1 MPKQKSKEREKK
13 ERSMARIKFKRIAA
27 IAMSAVLAVTSA
39 PNLSLDFSAIASADE
54 LSDFGT
60 KTKAT
65 VSCDGY
71 LSDNSGAEALTGDFE
86 VEYTFTNK
94 SADTSLKWNNYVVVV
109 ADAANVENRIV
120 TRPDWWGCCNGTWS
134 CETRDEKD
142 KTISVPERSNLG
154 DTIIHWDSYAA
165 TMADASVTINIKR
178 EGQTITV
185 SNKFVG
191 NSNSVVNGYVAK
203 YKMEKDCLPD
213 TLSMY
218 LSGEKCTLSDI
229 KVVDKTNRD
238 SGSDTDTETKAFG
251 SNTIDKFSIDEGFL
265 SNTGNETISG
275 NFDVQYTFTNK
286 TKSTAE
292 NWYSFIIE
300 IFDSKGGITD
310 RADRWGWFYGAHG
323 EGTDKDG
330 SSHTWEGIVSDW
342 EDFKETMKDANV
354 VVDVSRRDKVV
365 TISYTI
371 TDNADN
377 AKVYKLKDT
386 VTFGTLEDSV
396 SMHITGAYVDL
407 SNIKLVDKT
416 DSGANDDSDTDTETK
431 AFGENTASDLS
442 IVAFCSA
449 NTGNETISG
458 DFDIQYTFTNKT
470 TGSKNWDNF
479 IIEIFDSKGGV
490 RDRADNWGWLTGDYA
505 ADGSEHTWDDINFD
519 WPTFNAS
526 MKNAN
531 VVVDVSRRGEVVT
544 ISYTITDNTD
554 TSKVYKLKDTVK
566 FATLEDTVTMHLTG
580 ENVDLSNIKLVDK
593 TDRDDDTPT
602 TPQEISASDVTAK
615 YDEYFSESNQK
626 KHVTVHDPSVVIGYT
641 DGKYTGDRS
650 QRVYGKDNGSR
661 QKVYFIFGSHR
672 AFAWST
678 DMQNWTTFTNNINDD
693 TKCQALFK
701 SAFDW
706 ATKGDSSYGWSG
718 NLWAPDVI
726 WNEQMNKW
734 CMYMSIN
741 GKSWNSS
748 IVLLTSDS
756 LNGDWENQGTVVYS
770 GFTKSGVHAYT
781 DTDFA
786 SVVGSDNADAALV
799 RFKSSD
805 TTWNS
810 RYGAHAIDPCVT
822 YDSDGNLWMSYGSWS
837 GGIWIFKLDP
847 KTGLRDTATKYD
859 YKENETD
866 PYMGYKLAGGVS
878 RSGEAS
884 YIEKIGDKY
893 YLFLSYG
900 GLTAKGGYNM
910 RVFSSDAITG
920 PYKDVAG
927 NDARYGTETSVINK
941 NAGGDGYG
949 NTATGERLMSYY
961 NWHYLD
967 KGRVA
972 QGHNSAVVDTDGKT
986 YLVYHTRFNDGSDG
1000 HEVRVHQL
1008 FTAGNG
1014 GLVATPFEYS
1024 GETLSNTAY
1033 AVKEVAGEYTVI
1045 YHEPSVNT
1053 TALQCCEEKSVKLNK
1068 DGSVSGDYTGKWE
1081 QESDKP
1087 YVTLTIDNVKY
1098 QGVFIKQKVE
1108 GTNCETM
1115 CFTLVGSNNITIWGT
1130 KGYTNEQKVIK
1141 DAGDLSLTVPEQLN
1155 TDLELPVSG
1164 NEGSTIKWES
1174 SDETALSNT
1183 GEIQAVAK
1191 DTTVTLTAT
1200 IKNGLYYTKKE
1211 YTTTIKAN
1219 ATSDIDSGLEANY
1232 TFENGLRNEVNT
1244 EQVGEAKTLES
1255 GTKPTVEYSSDRAGN
1270 VLNQYFGYEA
1280 AATTSYAEFTNPLK
1294 GKTLNG
1300 ATVSMWVNRQNDD
1313 AWDAL
1318 WSFFDTD
1325 NSDGADGRLFF
1336 TPNTYLGYNGTVG
1349 GTWQWFDCNKAEKP
1363 VNNIP
1368 VNSWHYVTVSVGKAN
1383 FGIYVDGKLVV
1394 NKTKYTL
1401 FDSNDSYAS
1410 LASNMLKMI
1419 ASADKFYLGY
1429 GSFWGSSPAY
1439 MDNVKIYSRALSA
1452 ADIGTLYKAEKADT
1466 AAAKNAEEQKEQ
1478 ALADA
1483 SILYKSFNN
1492 DADAAAAGGLSANAA
1507 DNLTLASDG
1516 AAEHTTYLQFAPG
1529 NINSRSAYLDFGS
1542 LTVPDNYVVEFDSKL
1557 TAGNNQE
1564 TQLALAVSEYSKKND
1579 ILASDSYLWSL
1590 NALKTTEWTIS
1601 GGSTAK
1607 TTDTASVDIATDT
1620 WVHVKTVINKTKNT
1634 MVLTITDEAGKEL
1647 VSKKFEMDSI
1657 ADIKG
1662 LFVLSGRYNG
1672 VTALDNVRV
1681 YVPTGKYTVKL
1692 DPNYTTD
1699 TMTATSQEYAVGE
1712 TGKLPKNTFTRENYD
1727 FLGWSTTPGG
1737 AVEYKDEQE
1746 IKDLAQDA
1754 GVAILYAVWKE
1765 YSYTIIY
1772 NPSGTD
1778 GEEMTQIVKLGQ
1790 KFNLYEN
1797 PYTRAVY
1804 TFEGWLDKTNGDKI
1818 YSNGQT
1824 ISTDLA
1830 AKGETITL
1838 YAVWKSSSSSSSSG
1852 GSSTTPT
1859 ATPTV
1864 KPTATAA
1871 PTTEPT
1877 TAPSSEPV
1885 KPTAEP
1891 TVAPTAEPTTAPTTE
1906 PTVEPTTKPTT
1917 APTVKPTTKPTL
1929 KNASITVKKGK
1940 KKVSTVTVK
1949 KKKTVTITVSA
1960 NSGAKVYFN
1969 KLSKANAK
1977 KVKVTLKN
1985 KKLTIKGLKKGTVK
1999 VKLLAKKTS
2008 KYKAASKTI
2017 KIKVK

>member
-13 ERSMARIKFKRIAA
+13 ERSMAKFKFKKIAA

-39 PNLSLDFSAIASADE
+39 PNLSLDFTATA
-54 LSDFGT
+54 
-60 KTKAT
+60 KA
-65 VSCDGY
+65 
-71 LSDNSGAEALTGDFE
+71 AESST
-86 VEYTFTNK
+86 
-94 SADTSLKWNNYVVVV
+94 
-109 ADAANVENRIV
+109 
-120 TRPDWWGCCNGTWS
+120 
-134 CETRDEKD
+134 
-142 KTISVPERSNLG
+142 
-154 DTIIHWDSYAA
+154 
-165 TMADASVTINIKR
+165 
-178 EGQTITV
+178 
-185 SNKFVG
+185 
-191 NSNSVVNGYVAK
+191 
-203 YKMEKDCLPD
+203 
-213 TLSMY
+213 
-218 LSGEKCTLSDI
+218 
-229 KVVDKTNRD
+229 
-238 SGSDTDTETKAFG
+238 FG
-251 SNTIDKFSIDEGFL
+251 SNTVSELSIDAGF
-265 SNTGNETISG
+265 SANTGDETISG

-286 TKSTAE
+286 TKGSD
-292 NWYSFIIE
+292 NWNNFIIE
-300 IFDSKGGITD
+300 VFDSNGGITD
-310 RADRWGWFYGAHG
+310 RADNYGWFYGTHLS
-323 EGTDKDG
+323 DG
-330 SSHTWEGIVSDW
+330 SEHTWGDTDFTW
-342 EDFKETMKDANV
+342 EEFKESMKDASV
-354 VVDVSRRDKVV
+354 SVDVSRRDKIV

-371 TDNADN
+371 TDNADLS
-377 AKVYKLKDT
+377 KVYSMKDT
-386 VTFGTLEDSV
+386 VTFTSLDDSV
-396 SMHITGAYVDL
+396 SMHITGEQVDL
-407 SNIKLVDKT
+407 SDIKLVDKT
-416 DSGANDDSDTDTETK
+416 DESSGSGTGSETK
-431 AFGENTASDLS
+431 AFGENTADKLS
-442 IVAFCSA
+442 VEAGFSA
-449 NTGNETISG
+449 NSGNETISG
-458 DFDIQYTFTNKT
+458 DFDVQYTFTNKT
-470 TGSKNWDNF
+470 KSTESNWFNF
-479 IIEIFDSKGGV
+479 IIEVFDSNGGIT
-490 RDRADNWGWLTGDYA
+490 DRADNYGWFYGTHLS
-505 ADGSEHTWDDINFD
+505 DGSEHTWGDTDFT
-519 WPTFNAS
+519 WEEFKES
-526 MKNAN
+526 MKDAS
-531 VVVDVSRRGEVVT
+531 VSVDVSRRDKIVT
-544 ISYTITDNTD
+544 ISYTITDNTNS
-554 TSKVYKLKDTVK
+554 SKVYKMKDTVT
-566 FATLEDTVTMHLTG
+566 FGELNDSVSMHLTG
-580 ENVDLSNIKLVDK
+580 EQVDLSNIKLVDK

-602 TPQEISASDVTAK
+602 TPQEISASDVTTK
-615 YDEYFSESNQK
+615 YNEYFSESNK
-626 KHVTVHDPSVVIGYT
+626 KSHVSVHDPSVVIGYT

-706 ATKGDSSYGWSG
+706 AAKGDSSYGWSG

-822 YDSDGNLWMSYGSWS
+822 YDSDGNLWVSYGSWS

-949 NTATGERLMSYY
+949 NTVTGERLMSYY

-986 YLVYHTRFNDGSDG
+986 YLVYHTRFNDGSEG

-1363 VNNIP
+1363 VNNIH

-1492 DADAAAAGGLSANAA
+1492 DVDAAAAGGLSANAA

-1516 AAEHTTYLQFAPG
+1516 AAEHKRYLQFAPG

-1620 WVHVKTVINKTKNT
+1620 WVHIKTVINKTKNT

-1871 PTTEPT
+1871 PTT
-1877 TAPSSEPV
+1877 APSSEPV

-1891 TVAPTAEPTTAPTTE
+1891 TVAPTAEPTTVPTTE

>member
-13 ERSMARIKFKRIAA
+13 ERSMAKFKFKKIAA

-39 PNLSLDFSAIASADE
+39 PNLSLDFTATA
-54 LSDFGT
+54 
-60 KTKAT
+60 KA
-65 VSCDGY
+65 
-71 LSDNSGAEALTGDFE
+71 AESST
-86 VEYTFTNK
+86 
-94 SADTSLKWNNYVVVV
+94 
-109 ADAANVENRIV
+109 
-120 TRPDWWGCCNGTWS
+120 
-134 CETRDEKD
+134 
-142 KTISVPERSNLG
+142 
-154 DTIIHWDSYAA
+154 
-165 TMADASVTINIKR
+165 
-178 EGQTITV
+178 
-185 SNKFVG
+185 
-191 NSNSVVNGYVAK
+191 
-203 YKMEKDCLPD
+203 
-213 TLSMY
+213 
-218 LSGEKCTLSDI
+218 
-229 KVVDKTNRD
+229 
-238 SGSDTDTETKAFG
+238 FG
-251 SNTIDKFSIDEGFL
+251 SNTVSELSIDAGF
-265 SNTGNETISG
+265 SANTGDETISG

-286 TKSTAE
+286 TKGSD
-292 NWYSFIIE
+292 NWNNFIIE
-300 IFDSKGGITD
+300 VFDSNGGITD
-310 RADRWGWFYGAHG
+310 RADNYGWFYGTHLS
-323 EGTDKDG
+323 DG
-330 SSHTWEGIVSDW
+330 SEHTWGDTDFTW
-342 EDFKETMKDANV
+342 EEFKESMKDASV
-354 VVDVSRRDKVV
+354 VVDVSRRDKIV

-371 TDNADN
+371 TDNADLS
-377 AKVYKLKDT
+377 KVYSMKDT
-386 VTFGTLEDSV
+386 VTFTSLDDSV
-396 SMHITGAYVDL
+396 SMHITGEQVDL
-407 SNIKLVDKT
+407 SDIKLVDKT
-416 DSGANDDSDTDTETK
+416 DESSGSGTGSETK
-431 AFGENTASDLS
+431 AFGENTADKLS
-442 IVAFCSA
+442 VEAGFSA
-449 NTGNETISG
+449 NSGNETISG
-458 DFDIQYTFTNKT
+458 DFDVQYTFTNKT
-470 TGSKNWDNF
+470 KSTESNWFNF
-479 IIEIFDSKGGV
+479 IIEVFDSNGGIT
-490 RDRADNWGWLTGDYA
+490 DRADNYGWFYGTHLS
-505 ADGSEHTWDDINFD
+505 DGSEHTWGDTDFT
-519 WPTFNAS
+519 WEEFKES
-526 MKNAN
+526 MKDAS
-531 VVVDVSRRGEVVT
+531 VVVDVSRRDKIVT
-544 ISYTITDNTD
+544 ISYTITDNTNS
-554 TSKVYKLKDTVK
+554 SKVYKMKDTVT
-566 FATLEDTVTMHLTG
+566 FGELNDSVSMHLTG
-580 ENVDLSNIKLVDK
+580 EQVDLSNIKLVDK

-602 TPQEISASDVTAK
+602 TPQEISASDVTTK
-615 YDEYFSESNQK
+615 YNEYFSESNK
-626 KHVTVHDPSVVIGYT
+626 KSHVSVHDPSVVIGYT

-706 ATKGDSSYGWSG
+706 AAKGDSSYGWSG

-986 YLVYHTRFNDGSDG
+986 YLVYHTRFNDGSEG

-1363 VNNIP
+1363 VNNIH

-1492 DADAAAAGGLSANAA
+1492 DVDAAAAGGLSANAA

-1516 AAEHTTYLQFAPG
+1516 AAEHKRYLQFAPG

-1620 WVHVKTVINKTKNT
+1620 WVHIKTVINKTKNT

-1891 TVAPTAEPTTAPTTE
+1891 TAEPTVAPTAEPTTVPTTE

>member
-1 MPKQKSKEREKK
+1 
-13 ERSMARIKFKRIAA
+13 MARIKFKRIAA

-39 PNLSLDFSAIASADE
+39 PNLSLDFTTSAKAAE
-54 LSDFGT
+54 TGT
-60 KTKAT
+60 
-65 VSCDGY
+65 
-71 LSDNSGAEALTGDFE
+71 
-86 VEYTFTNK
+86 
-94 SADTSLKWNNYVVVV
+94 
-109 ADAANVENRIV
+109 
-120 TRPDWWGCCNGTWS
+120 
-134 CETRDEKD
+134 
-142 KTISVPERSNLG
+142 
-154 DTIIHWDSYAA
+154 
-165 TMADASVTINIKR
+165 
-178 EGQTITV
+178 
-185 SNKFVG
+185 
-191 NSNSVVNGYVAK
+191 
-203 YKMEKDCLPD
+203 
-213 TLSMY
+213 
-218 LSGEKCTLSDI
+218 
-229 KVVDKTNRD
+229 
-238 SGSDTDTETKAFG
+238 FG
-251 SNTIDKFSIDEGFL
+251 SNTVKDLSITTGFSAN
-265 SNTGNETISG
+265 SGNETISG
-275 NFDVQYTFTNK
+275 DFDVQYTFTNK
-286 TKSTAE
+286 TKSTE
-292 NWYSFIIE
+292 QNYFNFIIE
-300 IFDSKGGITD
+300 IFDSNGGITD
-310 RADRWGWFYGAHG
+310 RADHFGWFYGEHG
-323 EGTDKDG
+323 EGKDETTGKDKDG
-330 SSHTWEGIVSDW
+330 SSHTWEDIAIDW
-342 EDFKETMKDANV
+342 EAFKESMKDADV

-371 TDNADN
+371 TDNKDKT
-377 AKVYKLKDT
+377 KVYKMKDT

-396 SMHITGAYVDL
+396 SMHITGENVDL
-407 SNIKLVDKT
+407 SNIKLEDKT
-416 DSGANDDSDTDTETK
+416 NSGANDGSDTDTETK
-431 AFGENTASDLS
+431 AFGENTADSVN
-442 IVAFCSA
+442 IVGGYGSA
-449 NTGNETISG
+449 NSG
-458 DFDIQYTFTNKT
+458 DESITGDFEVEYSFTNKT
-470 TGSKNWDNF
+470 NNASEAWFNYG
-479 IIEIFDSKGGV
+479 IEIFSNGNYIST
-490 RDRADNWGWLTGDYA
+490 RADNFGWFAGNWNG
-505 ADGSEHTWDDINFD
+505 DGSSMTWGDGLASWDDFKN
-519 WPTFNAS
+519 S
-526 MKNAN
+526 MKNAS
-531 VVVDVSRRGEVVT
+531 VKVT
-544 ISYTITDNTD
+544 IKREDQKVTVINNIVDNNDSSKTYKFTATCEMKNLPNTI
-554 TSKVYKLKDTVK
+554 S
-566 FATLEDTVTMHLTG
+566 MHLTG
-580 ENVDLSNIKLVDK
+580 EQVSLSNIKLVDK

-615 YDEYFSESNQK
+615 YNEYFSESNK
-626 KHVTVHDPSVVIGYT
+626 KSHVSVHDPSVVIGYT
-641 DGKYTGDRS
+641 DGKYTGSSS
-650 QRVYGKDNGSR
+650 QTVYGTDNTEKTR

-693 TKCQALFK
+693 TKCQDLFK

-706 ATKGDSSYGWSG
+706 AAKGDSSYGWSG

-786 SVVGSDNADAALV
+786 SVVGLDNADAALV

-805 TTWNS
+805 TTWND

-837 GGIWIFKLDP
+837 GGIWMFKLDP
-847 KTGLRDTATKYD
+847 KTGLRDAATKYD

-866 PYMGYKLAGGVS
+866 PYMGHKLAGGAS
-878 RSGEAS
+878 KSGEAS

-927 NDARYGTETSVINK
+927 NDARNGINK
-941 NAGGDGYG
+941 NAGGDAYG
-949 NTATGERLMSYY
+949 NTTTGERLMSYY

-986 YLVYHTRFNDGSDG
+986 YLVYHTRFNDGSEG

-1008 FTAGNG
+1008 FKAGNG

-1068 DGSVSGDYTGKWE
+1068 DGSVSGDYTGTWE

-1516 AAEHTTYLQFAPG
+1516 AAEHKRYLQFAPG

-1620 WVHVKTVINKTKNT
+1620 WVHIKTVINKTKNT

>member
-13 ERSMARIKFKRIAA
+13 ERSMAKFKFKKIAA

-39 PNLSLDFSAIASADE
+39 PNLSLDFTATA
-54 LSDFGT
+54 
-60 KTKAT
+60 KA
-65 VSCDGY
+65 
-71 LSDNSGAEALTGDFE
+71 AESST
-86 VEYTFTNK
+86 
-94 SADTSLKWNNYVVVV
+94 
-109 ADAANVENRIV
+109 
-120 TRPDWWGCCNGTWS
+120 
-134 CETRDEKD
+134 
-142 KTISVPERSNLG
+142 
-154 DTIIHWDSYAA
+154 
-165 TMADASVTINIKR
+165 
-178 EGQTITV
+178 
-185 SNKFVG
+185 
-191 NSNSVVNGYVAK
+191 
-203 YKMEKDCLPD
+203 
-213 TLSMY
+213 
-218 LSGEKCTLSDI
+218 
-229 KVVDKTNRD
+229 
-238 SGSDTDTETKAFG
+238 FG
-251 SNTIDKFSIDEGFL
+251 SNTVSELSIDAGF
-265 SNTGNETISG
+265 SANTGDETISG

-286 TKSTAE
+286 TKGSD
-292 NWYSFIIE
+292 NWNNFIIE
-300 IFDSKGGITD
+300 VFDSNGGITD
-310 RADRWGWFYGAHG
+310 RADNYGWFYGAH
-323 EGTDKDG
+323 ENDS
-330 SSHTWEGIVSDW
+330 SSHAWGTLDFTWEEFNKS
-342 EDFKETMKDANV
+342 MKDASV
-354 VVDVSRRDKVV
+354 SVDVSRRDKIV

-371 TDNADN
+371 TDNADLS
-377 AKVYKLKDT
+377 KVYNMKDT
-386 VTFGTLEDSV
+386 VTFTSLDDSV
-396 SMHITGAYVDL
+396 SMHITGEKVDL
-407 SNIKLVDKT
+407 SDIKLVDKT
-416 DSGANDDSDTDTETK
+416 DESSGSGTGSETK
-431 AFGENTASDLS
+431 AFGENTADKLS
-442 IVAFCSA
+442 VEAGFSA
-449 NTGNETISG
+449 NSGNETISG
-458 DFDIQYTFTNKT
+458 DFDVQYTFTNKT
-470 TGSKNWDNF
+470 KSTESNWFNF
-479 IIEIFDSKGGV
+479 IIEVFDSNGGIT
-490 RDRADNWGWLTGDYA
+490 DRADNYGWFYGTHLS
-505 ADGSEHTWDDINFD
+505 DGSEHTWGDTDFT
-519 WPTFNAS
+519 WEEFKES
-526 MKNAN
+526 MKDAS
-531 VVVDVSRRGEVVT
+531 VVVDVSRRDKIVT
-544 ISYTITDNTD
+544 ISYTITDNTNS
-554 TSKVYKLKDTVK
+554 SKVYKMKDTVT
-566 FATLEDTVTMHLTG
+566 FGELNDSVSMHLTG
-580 ENVDLSNIKLVDK
+580 EQVDLSNIKLVDK

-706 ATKGDSSYGWSG
+706 AAKGDSSYGWSG

-884 YIEKIGDKY
+884 YIEKIGNKY

-910 RVFSSDAITG
+910 RVFSSDAIMG

-986 YLVYHTRFNDGSDG
+986 YLVYHTRFNDGSEG

-1008 FTAGNG
+1008 FTVGNG

-1024 GETLSNTAY
+1024 GETLSDTAY
-1033 AVKEVAGEYTVI
+1033 SVKEVAGEYTVI

-1108 GTNCETM
+1108 GKNCETM

-1516 AAEHTTYLQFAPG
+1516 AAEHKRYLQFAPG

-1620 WVHVKTVINKTKNT
+1620 WVHIKTVINKTKNT

-1859 ATPTV
+1859 ATPT
-1864 KPTATAA
+1864 ATAA

-1929 KNASITVKKGK
+1929 KSASITVKKGK

>member
-13 ERSMARIKFKRIAA
+13 ERSMAKFKFKKIAA

-39 PNLSLDFSAIASADE
+39 PNLSLDFTATA
-54 LSDFGT
+54 
-60 KTKAT
+60 KA
-65 VSCDGY
+65 
-71 LSDNSGAEALTGDFE
+71 AESST
-86 VEYTFTNK
+86 
-94 SADTSLKWNNYVVVV
+94 
-109 ADAANVENRIV
+109 
-120 TRPDWWGCCNGTWS
+120 
-134 CETRDEKD
+134 
-142 KTISVPERSNLG
+142 
-154 DTIIHWDSYAA
+154 
-165 TMADASVTINIKR
+165 
-178 EGQTITV
+178 
-185 SNKFVG
+185 
-191 NSNSVVNGYVAK
+191 
-203 YKMEKDCLPD
+203 
-213 TLSMY
+213 
-218 LSGEKCTLSDI
+218 
-229 KVVDKTNRD
+229 
-238 SGSDTDTETKAFG
+238 FG
-251 SNTIDKFSIDEGFL
+251 SNTVSELSIDAGF
-265 SNTGNETISG
+265 SANTGDETISG

-286 TKSTAE
+286 TKGSD
-292 NWYSFIIE
+292 NWNNFIIE
-300 IFDSKGGITD
+300 VFDSNGGITD
-310 RADRWGWFYGAHG
+310 RADNYGWFYGTHLS
-323 EGTDKDG
+323 DG
-330 SSHTWEGIVSDW
+330 SEHTWGDTDFTW
-342 EDFKETMKDANV
+342 EEFKESMKDASV
-354 VVDVSRRDKVV
+354 VVDVSRRDK
-365 TISYTI
+365 I
-371 TDNADN
+371 
-377 AKVYKLKDT
+377 
-386 VTFGTLEDSV
+386 
-396 SMHITGAYVDL
+396 
-407 SNIKLVDKT
+407 
-416 DSGANDDSDTDTETK
+416 
-431 AFGENTASDLS
+431 
-442 IVAFCSA
+442 
-449 NTGNETISG
+449 
-458 DFDIQYTFTNKT
+458 
-470 TGSKNWDNF
+470 
-479 IIEIFDSKGGV
+479 
-490 RDRADNWGWLTGDYA
+490 
-505 ADGSEHTWDDINFD
+505 
-519 WPTFNAS
+519 
-526 MKNAN
+526 
-531 VVVDVSRRGEVVT
+531 VT
-544 ISYTITDNTD
+544 ISYTITDNTNS
-554 TSKVYKLKDTVK
+554 SKVYKMKDTVT
-566 FATLEDTVTMHLTG
+566 FGELNDSVSMHLTG
-580 ENVDLSNIKLVDK
+580 EQVDLSDIKLKLVDKTDESSGSGTGSETKAFGENTADKLSVEAGFSANSGNETISGDFDVQYTFTNKTKSTESNWFNFIIEVFDSNGGITDRADNYGWFYGTHLSDGSEHTWGDTDFTWEEFKESMKDASVVVDVSRRDKIVTISYTITDNTNSSKVYKMKDTVTFGELNDSVSMHLTGEQVDLSNIKLVDK

-706 ATKGDSSYGWSG
+706 AAKGDSSYGWSG

-986 YLVYHTRFNDGSDG
+986 YLVYHTRFNDGSEG

-1439 MDNVKIYSRALSA
+1439 MDNVKIYSRPLSA

-1478 ALADA
+1478 ELADA

-1516 AAEHTTYLQFAPG
+1516 AAEHKRYLQFAPG

-1620 WVHVKTVINKTKNT
+1620 WVHIKTVINKTKNT

-1871 PTTEPT
+1871 PTKAPTTEP
-1877 TAPSSEPV
+1877 V
-1885 KPTAEP
+1885 NPTAEP
-1891 TVAPTAEPTTAPTTE
+1891 TVAPTAEPTTAPTAEPTTAPTTE

-1929 KNASITVKKGK
+1929 KRASITVKKGK

>member
-13 ERSMARIKFKRIAA
+13 ERSMAKFKFKKIAA

-39 PNLSLDFSAIASADE
+39 PNLSLDFTATA
-54 LSDFGT
+54 
-60 KTKAT
+60 KA
-65 VSCDGY
+65 
-71 LSDNSGAEALTGDFE
+71 AESST
-86 VEYTFTNK
+86 
-94 SADTSLKWNNYVVVV
+94 
-109 ADAANVENRIV
+109 
-120 TRPDWWGCCNGTWS
+120 
-134 CETRDEKD
+134 
-142 KTISVPERSNLG
+142 
-154 DTIIHWDSYAA
+154 
-165 TMADASVTINIKR
+165 
-178 EGQTITV
+178 
-185 SNKFVG
+185 
-191 NSNSVVNGYVAK
+191 
-203 YKMEKDCLPD
+203 
-213 TLSMY
+213 
-218 LSGEKCTLSDI
+218 
-229 KVVDKTNRD
+229 
-238 SGSDTDTETKAFG
+238 FG
-251 SNTIDKFSIDEGFL
+251 SNTVSELSIDAGF
-265 SNTGNETISG
+265 SANTGDETISG

-286 TKSTAE
+286 TKGSD
-292 NWYSFIIE
+292 NWNNFIIE
-300 IFDSKGGITD
+300 VFDSNGGITD
-310 RADRWGWFYGAHG
+310 RADNYGWFYGTHLS
-323 EGTDKDG
+323 DG
-330 SSHTWEGIVSDW
+330 SEHTWGDTDFTW
-342 EDFKETMKDANV
+342 EEFKESMKDASV
-354 VVDVSRRDKVV
+354 VVDVSRRDK
-365 TISYTI
+365 I
-371 TDNADN
+371 
-377 AKVYKLKDT
+377 
-386 VTFGTLEDSV
+386 
-396 SMHITGAYVDL
+396 
-407 SNIKLVDKT
+407 
-416 DSGANDDSDTDTETK
+416 
-431 AFGENTASDLS
+431 
-442 IVAFCSA
+442 
-449 NTGNETISG
+449 
-458 DFDIQYTFTNKT
+458 
-470 TGSKNWDNF
+470 
-479 IIEIFDSKGGV
+479 
-490 RDRADNWGWLTGDYA
+490 
-505 ADGSEHTWDDINFD
+505 
-519 WPTFNAS
+519 
-526 MKNAN
+526 
-531 VVVDVSRRGEVVT
+531 VT
-544 ISYTITDNTD
+544 ISYTITDNTNS
-554 TSKVYKLKDTVK
+554 SKVYKMKDTVT
-566 FATLEDTVTMHLTG
+566 FGELNDSVSMHLTG
-580 ENVDLSNIKLVDK
+580 EQVDLSDIKLKLVDKTDESSGSGTGSETKAFGENTADKLSVEAGFSANSGNETISGDFDVQYTFTNKTKSTESNWFNFIIEVFDSNGGITDRADNYGWFYGTHLSDGSEHTWGDTDFTWEEFKESMKDASVVVDVSRRDKIVTISYTITDNTNSSKVYKMKDTVTFGELNDSVSMHLTGEQVDLSNIKLVDK

-602 TPQEISASDVTAK
+602 TPQEISASDVTTK
-615 YDEYFSESNQK
+615 YNEYFSESNK
-626 KHVTVHDPSVVIGYT
+626 KSHVSVHDPSVVIGYT
-641 DGKYTGDRS
+641 DSKYTGSSS
-650 QRVYGKDNGSR
+650 QKVYGTDNGSR

-706 ATKGDSSYGWSG
+706 AAKGDSSYGWSG

-986 YLVYHTRFNDGSDG
+986 YLVYHTRFNDGSEG

-1336 TPNTYLGYNGTVG
+1336 TPNTYFGYNGTVG

-1492 DADAAAAGGLSANAA
+1492 DADAAAAGGLSATAA

-1516 AAEHTTYLQFAPG
+1516 AAEHKRYLQFAPG

-1620 WVHVKTVINKTKNT
+1620 WVHIKTVINKTKNT

-1891 TVAPTAEPTTAPTTE
+1891 TVAPTAEPTTVPTTE

-2008 KYKAASKTI
+2008 KYKAASMTI

>member
-60 KTKAT
+60 KTKPT
-65 VSCDGY
+65 VDCSTGGQI
-71 LSDNSGAEALTGDFE
+71 DNSGAETLTGDFE

-94 SADTSLKWNNYVVVV
+94 SADTSSNWNNYLVVV
-109 ADAANVENRIV
+109 ADGNNRIV
-120 TRPDWWGCCNGTWS
+120 TRPDWWGWCEGTWS
-134 CETRDEKD
+134 CETKD
-142 KTISVPERSNLG
+142 VDGTTSRPERSNLG
-154 DTIIHWDSYAA
+154 DTVIDWDSYAA

-218 LSGEKCTLSDI
+218 LSGEKCTLS
-229 KVVDKTNRD
+229 K
-238 SGSDTDTETKAFG
+238 
-251 SNTIDKFSIDEGFL
+251 
-265 SNTGNETISG
+265 
-275 NFDVQYTFTNK
+275 
-286 TKSTAE
+286 
-292 NWYSFIIE
+292 
-300 IFDSKGGITD
+300 
-310 RADRWGWFYGAHG
+310 
-323 EGTDKDG
+323 
-330 SSHTWEGIVSDW
+330 
-342 EDFKETMKDANV
+342 
-354 VVDVSRRDKVV
+354 
-365 TISYTI
+365 
-371 TDNADN
+371 
-377 AKVYKLKDT
+377 
-386 VTFGTLEDSV
+386 
-396 SMHITGAYVDL
+396 
-407 SNIKLVDKT
+407 
-416 DSGANDDSDTDTETK
+416 
-431 AFGENTASDLS
+431 
-442 IVAFCSA
+442 
-449 NTGNETISG
+449 
-458 DFDIQYTFTNKT
+458 
-470 TGSKNWDNF
+470 
-479 IIEIFDSKGGV
+479 
-490 RDRADNWGWLTGDYA
+490 
-505 ADGSEHTWDDINFD
+505 
-519 WPTFNAS
+519 
-526 MKNAN
+526 
-531 VVVDVSRRGEVVT
+531 
-544 ISYTITDNTD
+544 
-554 TSKVYKLKDTVK
+554 
-566 FATLEDTVTMHLTG
+566 
-580 ENVDLSNIKLVDK
+580 IKLVDK

-615 YDEYFSESNQK
+615 YNKYFSESNK
-626 KHVTVHDPSVVIGYT
+626 KSHVSVHDPSVVIGYT
-641 DGKYTGDRS
+641 DGKYTGSSS
-650 QRVYGKDNGSR
+650 QKVYGTDTGSR

-678 DMQNWTTFTNNINDD
+678 DMQNWTTFKNNINDD
-693 TKCQALFK
+693 AKAKELFK
-701 SAFDW
+701 KGLDW
-706 ATKGDSSYGWSG
+706 SKQGDSVYDISG
-718 NLWAPDVI
+718 NMWAPDVF
-726 WNEQMNKW
+726 WDDKYDNKDGTTGAW

-741 GKSWNSS
+741 GCAWNSS
-748 IVLLTSDS
+748 IALLTSDS
-756 LNGDWENQGTVVYS
+756 LNGDWTYQDTVVYS
-770 GFTKSGVHAYT
+770 GFTSSDLRSYKE
-781 DTDFA
+781 TDFA
-786 SVVGSDNADAALV
+786 NVFKSDADAQKFL
-799 RFKSSD
+799 KSYYTRSPYTTKD
-805 TTWNS
+805 GNTVCTATTWND

-837 GGIWIFKLDP
+837 GGIWMFKLDP
-847 KTGLRDTATKYD
+847 KTGLRDAATKYD

-866 PYMGYKLAGGVS
+866 PYMGHKLAGGVS

-910 RVFSSDAITG
+910 RVFSSDKITG

-941 NAGGDGYG
+941 KAGGDGYG
-949 NTATGERLMSYY
+949 NTTTGERLMSYY

-986 YLVYHTRFNDGSDG
+986 YLVYHTRFNDGSEG

-1068 DGSVSGDYTGKWE
+1068 DGSVSGDYTGKWK
-1081 QESDKP
+1081 QETDKP
-1087 YVTLTIDNVKY
+1087 YVTLTINNVKY

-1108 GTNCETM
+1108 GTNCEAM
-1115 CFTLVGSNNITIWGT
+1115 CFTLVGSNNVTIWGT

-1141 DAGDLSLTVPEQLN
+1141 DAGDLTLNVPEQLN

-1174 SDETALSNT
+1174 SDETALSST
-1183 GEIQAVAK
+1183 GEVQPVASDAK
-1191 DTTVTLTAT
+1191 VTLTAT
-1200 IKNGLYYTKKE
+1200 IKNGIYYTKKV

-1244 EQVGEAKTLES
+1244 EQVGEAKALAS
-1255 GTKPTVEYSSDRAGN
+1255 GTKPTVEYSADRAGN

-1294 GKTLNG
+1294 GKTLGG

-1313 AWDAL
+1313 PWDAL

-1349 GTWQWFDCNKAEKP
+1349 GTWQWFDCNKADKA

-1368 VNSWHYVTVSVGKAN
+1368 VNSWHYVTVSVGKGN

-1394 NKTKYTL
+1394 NSTKYTL
-1401 FDSNDSYAS
+1401 FDSNSGYAT

-1419 ASADKFYLGY
+1419 SSADKFYLGY

-1452 ADIGTLYKAEKADT
+1452 ADIGTLYKTEKEDT
-1466 AAAKNAEEQKEQ
+1466 EAAKKAEEQKDQ
-1478 ALADA
+1478 TLAAA

-1507 DNLTLASDG
+1507 DNLTLPSDG
-1516 AAEHTTYLQFAPG
+1516 AAEHKKYLQFAPG
-1529 NINSRSAYLDFGS
+1529 TTGGSRSAYLDFGS
-1542 LTVPDNYVVEFDSKL
+1542 LALPENYVVEFDSKL

-1564 TQLALAVSEYSKKND
+1564 TQLALAVSGYNKKND
-1579 ILASDSYLWSL
+1579 VLTSDSYLWSL
-1590 NALKTTEWTIS
+1590 NTVKTTKWTIS

-1607 TTDTASVDIATDT
+1607 TTDTASVDIAKDT
-1620 WVHVKTVINKTKNT
+1620 WVHIKTTVNKTENT
-1634 MVLTITDEAGKEL
+1634 MVLTITDESGKEL
-1647 VSKKFEMDSI
+1647 ISKKFEMNSI

-1662 LFVLSGRYNG
+1662 LFVLSGRSNG
-1672 VTALDNVRV
+1672 VTAFDNVRV
-1681 YVPTGKYTVKL
+1681 YEPTGKYTVKL

-1699 TMTATSQEYAVGE
+1699 TMTATSQKYAVGE

-1737 AVEYKDEQE
+1737 AVEYTDEQE

-1765 YSYTIIY
+1765 YSYNIVY
-1772 NPSGTD
+1772 NPGSASGQ
-1778 GEEMTQIVKLGQ
+1778 EVTQVVKVGQ
-1790 KFNLYEN
+1790 KFSLLAN
-1797 PYTRAVY
+1797 PYVKVGY
-1804 TFEGWLDKTNGDKI
+1804 IFEGWMDKTNGDKI
-1818 YSNGQT
+1818 YSNCQSFT
-1824 ISTDLA
+1824 TDLVS
-1830 AKGETITL
+1830 KGETVKL
-1838 YAVWKSSSSSSSSG
+1838 YAVWKYNSSSSG
-1852 GSSTTPT
+1852 SGGSSATSTAKPTVKPTVKPT
-1859 ATPTV
+1859 AKPTV

-1871 PTTEPT
+1871 PA

-1917 APTVKPTTKPTL
+1917 APTVKPTTKPTTKPTL
-1929 KNASITVKKGK
+1929 KSASITVKKGK

-1960 NSGAKVYFN
+1960 NSGAKVYFD

-1999 VKLLAKKTS
+1999 VKLLVKKTS

-2017 KIKVK
+2017 TIKVK

>member
-13 ERSMARIKFKRIAA
+13 ERSMAKFKFKKIAA

-39 PNLSLDFSAIASADE
+39 PNLSLDFTATA
-54 LSDFGT
+54 
-60 KTKAT
+60 KA
-65 VSCDGY
+65 
-71 LSDNSGAEALTGDFE
+71 AESST
-86 VEYTFTNK
+86 
-94 SADTSLKWNNYVVVV
+94 
-109 ADAANVENRIV
+109 
-120 TRPDWWGCCNGTWS
+120 
-134 CETRDEKD
+134 
-142 KTISVPERSNLG
+142 
-154 DTIIHWDSYAA
+154 
-165 TMADASVTINIKR
+165 
-178 EGQTITV
+178 
-185 SNKFVG
+185 
-191 NSNSVVNGYVAK
+191 
-203 YKMEKDCLPD
+203 
-213 TLSMY
+213 
-218 LSGEKCTLSDI
+218 
-229 KVVDKTNRD
+229 
-238 SGSDTDTETKAFG
+238 FG
-251 SNTIDKFSIDEGFL
+251 SNTVSELSIDAGF
-265 SNTGNETISG
+265 SANTGDETISG

-286 TKSTAE
+286 TKGSD
-292 NWYSFIIE
+292 NWNNFIIE
-300 IFDSKGGITD
+300 VFDSNGGITD
-310 RADRWGWFYGAHG
+310 RADNYGWFYGTHLS
-323 EGTDKDG
+323 DG
-330 SSHTWEGIVSDW
+330 SEHTWGDTDFTW
-342 EDFKETMKDANV
+342 EEFKESMKDASV
-354 VVDVSRRDKVV
+354 VVDVSRRDKIV

-371 TDNADN
+371 TDNADLS
-377 AKVYKLKDT
+377 KVYKMKDT
-386 VTFGTLEDSV
+386 VTFTSLDDSV
-396 SMHITGAYVDL
+396 SMHVTGEQVDL
-407 SNIKLVDKT
+407 SDIKLVDKT
-416 DSGANDDSDTDTETK
+416 DESSGSGTGSETK
-431 AFGENTASDLS
+431 AFGENTADKLS
-442 IVAFCSA
+442 VEAGFSA
-449 NTGNETISG
+449 NSGNETISG
-458 DFDIQYTFTNKT
+458 DFDVQYTFTNKT
-470 TGSKNWDNF
+470 KSTESNWFNF
-479 IIEIFDSKGGV
+479 IIEVFDSNGGIT
-490 RDRADNWGWLTGDYA
+490 DRADNYGWFYGTHLS
-505 ADGSEHTWDDINFD
+505 DGSEHTWGDTDFT
-519 WPTFNAS
+519 WEEFKES
-526 MKNAN
+526 MKDAS
-531 VVVDVSRRGEVVT
+531 VVVDVSRRDKIVT
-544 ISYTITDNTD
+544 ISYTITDNTNS
-554 TSKVYKLKDTVK
+554 SKVYKMKDTVT
-566 FATLEDTVTMHLTG
+566 FGELNDSVSMHLTG
-580 ENVDLSNIKLVDK
+580 EQVDLSNIKLVDK

-693 TKCQALFK
+693 TKCQTLFK

-706 ATKGDSSYGWSG
+706 AAKGDSSYGWSG

-986 YLVYHTRFNDGSDG
+986 YLVYHTRFNDGSEG

-1363 VNNIP
+1363 VNNIH

-1516 AAEHTTYLQFAPG
+1516 AAEHKRYLQFAPG
-1529 NINSRSAYLDFGS
+1529 NTNSRSAYLDFGS

-1620 WVHVKTVINKTKNT
+1620 WVHIKTVINKTKNT

>member
-13 ERSMARIKFKRIAA
+13 ERSMAKFKFKKIAA

-39 PNLSLDFSAIASADE
+39 PNLSLDFTATA
-54 LSDFGT
+54 
-60 KTKAT
+60 KA
-65 VSCDGY
+65 
-71 LSDNSGAEALTGDFE
+71 AESST
-86 VEYTFTNK
+86 
-94 SADTSLKWNNYVVVV
+94 
-109 ADAANVENRIV
+109 
-120 TRPDWWGCCNGTWS
+120 
-134 CETRDEKD
+134 
-142 KTISVPERSNLG
+142 
-154 DTIIHWDSYAA
+154 
-165 TMADASVTINIKR
+165 
-178 EGQTITV
+178 
-185 SNKFVG
+185 
-191 NSNSVVNGYVAK
+191 
-203 YKMEKDCLPD
+203 
-213 TLSMY
+213 
-218 LSGEKCTLSDI
+218 
-229 KVVDKTNRD
+229 
-238 SGSDTDTETKAFG
+238 FG
-251 SNTIDKFSIDEGFL
+251 SNTVSELSIDAGF
-265 SNTGNETISG
+265 SANTGDETISG

-286 TKSTAE
+286 TKGSD
-292 NWYSFIIE
+292 NWNNFIIE
-300 IFDSKGGITD
+300 VFDSNGGITD
-310 RADRWGWFYGAHG
+310 RADNYGWFYGTHLS
-323 EGTDKDG
+323 DG
-330 SSHTWEGIVSDW
+330 SEHTWGDTDFTW
-342 EDFKETMKDANV
+342 EEFKESMKDASV
-354 VVDVSRRDKVV
+354 VVDVSRRDK
-365 TISYTI
+365 I
-371 TDNADN
+371 
-377 AKVYKLKDT
+377 
-386 VTFGTLEDSV
+386 
-396 SMHITGAYVDL
+396 
-407 SNIKLVDKT
+407 
-416 DSGANDDSDTDTETK
+416 
-431 AFGENTASDLS
+431 
-442 IVAFCSA
+442 
-449 NTGNETISG
+449 
-458 DFDIQYTFTNKT
+458 
-470 TGSKNWDNF
+470 
-479 IIEIFDSKGGV
+479 
-490 RDRADNWGWLTGDYA
+490 
-505 ADGSEHTWDDINFD
+505 
-519 WPTFNAS
+519 
-526 MKNAN
+526 
-531 VVVDVSRRGEVVT
+531 VT
-544 ISYTITDNTD
+544 ISYTITDNTNS
-554 TSKVYKLKDTVK
+554 SKVYKMKDTVT
-566 FATLEDTVTMHLTG
+566 FGELNDSVSMHLTG
-580 ENVDLSNIKLVDK
+580 EQVDLSDIKLKLVDKTDESSGSGTGSETKAFGENTADKLSVEAGFSANSGNETISGDFDVQYTFTNKTKSTESNWFNFIIEVFDSNGGITDRADNYGWFYGTHLSDGSEHTWGDTDFTWEEFKESMKDASVVVDVSRRDKIVTISYTITDNTNSSKVYKMKDTVTFGELNDSVSMHLTGEQVDLSNIKLVDK

-706 ATKGDSSYGWSG
+706 AAKGDSSYGWSG

-986 YLVYHTRFNDGSDG
+986 YLVYHTRFNDGSEG

-1439 MDNVKIYSRALSA
+1439 MDNVKIYSRPLSA

-1478 ALADA
+1478 ELADA

-1516 AAEHTTYLQFAPG
+1516 AAEHKRYLQFAPG

-1620 WVHVKTVINKTKNT
+1620 WVHIKTVINKTKNT
-1634 MVLTITDEAGKEL
+1634 IVLTITDEAGKEL

-1871 PTTEPT
+1871 PTKAPTTEP
-1877 TAPSSEPV
+1877 V
-1885 KPTAEP
+1885 NPTAEP
-1891 TVAPTAEPTTAPTTE
+1891 TVAPTAEPTTAPTAEPTTAPTTE

-1929 KNASITVKKGK
+1929 KRASITVKKGK

>member
-1 MPKQKSKEREKK
+1 MCKLKGGVDKKWSTPSFCIKPAFKMPKQKSKEREKK

-39 PNLSLDFSAIASADE
+39 PNLSLDFTATA
-54 LSDFGT
+54 
-60 KTKAT
+60 KA
-65 VSCDGY
+65 
-71 LSDNSGAEALTGDFE
+71 AESST
-86 VEYTFTNK
+86 
-94 SADTSLKWNNYVVVV
+94 
-109 ADAANVENRIV
+109 
-120 TRPDWWGCCNGTWS
+120 
-134 CETRDEKD
+134 
-142 KTISVPERSNLG
+142 
-154 DTIIHWDSYAA
+154 
-165 TMADASVTINIKR
+165 
-178 EGQTITV
+178 
-185 SNKFVG
+185 
-191 NSNSVVNGYVAK
+191 
-203 YKMEKDCLPD
+203 
-213 TLSMY
+213 
-218 LSGEKCTLSDI
+218 
-229 KVVDKTNRD
+229 
-238 SGSDTDTETKAFG
+238 FG
-251 SNTIDKFSIDEGFL
+251 SNTVSELSIDAGF
-265 SNTGNETISG
+265 SANTGDETISG

-286 TKSTAE
+286 TKGSD
-292 NWYSFIIE
+292 NWNNFIIE
-300 IFDSKGGITD
+300 VFDSNGGITD
-310 RADRWGWFYGAHG
+310 RADNYGWFYGTHLS
-323 EGTDKDG
+323 DG
-330 SSHTWEGIVSDW
+330 SEHTWGDTDFTW
-342 EDFKETMKDANV
+342 EEFKESMKDASV
-354 VVDVSRRDKVV
+354 VVDVSRRDK
-365 TISYTI
+365 I
-371 TDNADN
+371 
-377 AKVYKLKDT
+377 
-386 VTFGTLEDSV
+386 
-396 SMHITGAYVDL
+396 
-407 SNIKLVDKT
+407 
-416 DSGANDDSDTDTETK
+416 
-431 AFGENTASDLS
+431 
-442 IVAFCSA
+442 
-449 NTGNETISG
+449 
-458 DFDIQYTFTNKT
+458 
-470 TGSKNWDNF
+470 
-479 IIEIFDSKGGV
+479 
-490 RDRADNWGWLTGDYA
+490 
-505 ADGSEHTWDDINFD
+505 
-519 WPTFNAS
+519 
-526 MKNAN
+526 
-531 VVVDVSRRGEVVT
+531 VT
-544 ISYTITDNTD
+544 ISYTITDNTNS
-554 TSKVYKLKDTVK
+554 SKVYKMKDTVT
-566 FATLEDTVTMHLTG
+566 FGELNDSVSMHLTG
-580 ENVDLSNIKLVDK
+580 EQVDLSDIKLKLVDKTDESSGSGTGSETKAFGENTADKLSVEAGFSANSGNETISGDFDVQYTFTNKTKSTESNWFNFIIEVFDSNGGITDRADNYGWFYGTHLSDGSEHTWGDTDFTWEEFKESMKDASVVVDVSRRDKIVTISYTITDNTNSSKVYKMKDTVTFGELNDSVSMHLTGEQVDLSNIKLVDK

-615 YDEYFSESNQK
+615 YNEYFSESNK
-626 KHVTVHDPSVVIGYT
+626 KSHVSVHDPSVVIGYT
-641 DGKYTGDRS
+641 DSKYTGSSS
-650 QRVYGKDNGSR
+650 QKVYGTDTGSR

-706 ATKGDSSYGWSG
+706 AAKGDSSYGWSG

-986 YLVYHTRFNDGSDG
+986 YLIYHTRFNDGSEG

-1024 GETLSNTAY
+1024 GETLSDTAY
-1033 AVKEVAGEYTVI
+1033 SVKEVAGEYTVI

-1068 DGSVSGDYTGKWE
+1068 DGSVSGDYTGTWE

-1368 VNSWHYVTVSVGKAN
+1368 VNSWHYVTVSVGKTD

-1394 NKTKYTL
+1394 NKAKYTL
-1401 FDSNDSYAS
+1401 FDSNYSYAGQ
-1410 LASNMLKMI
+1410 AANILKMI
-1419 ASADKFYLGY
+1419 SSADKFYLGY

-1452 ADIGTLYKAEKADT
+1452 ADVGTLYKAEKADT
-1466 AAAKNAEEQKEQ
+1466 IAAKNAEEQKEQ
-1478 ALADA
+1478 ALADS
-1483 SILYKSFNN
+1483 SIMYKSFNS

-1507 DNLTLASDG
+1507 DNLTLPSDG
-1516 AAEHTTYLQFAPG
+1516 AAEHKKYLQFAPG
-1529 NINSRSAYLDFGS
+1529 NTNSRSAYLDFGS
-1542 LTVPDNYVVEFDSKL
+1542 LTLPDDYVFEFDSKL
-1557 TAGNNQE
+1557 TAGNNHE
-1564 TQLALAVSEYSKKND
+1564 TQLALTVSNYSKKNET
-1579 ILASDSYLWSL
+1579 ISADSYLWSM
-1590 NALKTTEWTIS
+1590 NSQKSTEWTIS
-1601 GGSTAK
+1601 GGSNAK
-1607 TTDTASVDIATDT
+1607 TTDTASVNIAKDT
-1620 WVHVKTVINKTKNT
+1620 WVHIKTVINKTENT

-1647 VSKKFEMDSI
+1647 VSKQFEMDSI

-1672 VTALDNVRV
+1672 VTAFDNVRV
-1681 YVPTGKYTVKL
+1681 YEPTGKYTVKL
-1692 DPNYTTD
+1692 DPNYTD
-1699 TMTATSQEYAVGE
+1699 AAYAAVSSEIAVGE
-1712 TGKLPKNTFTRENYD
+1712 TTKLPKNTFTRENYD
-1727 FLGWSTTPGG
+1727 FLGWSITPGG
-1737 AVEYKDEQE
+1737 AVEYTDEQE
-1746 IKDLAQDA
+1746 ITDLAQDA
-1754 GVAILYAVWKE
+1754 GVTILYAVWKE

-1772 NPSGTD
+1772 DPSGTV
-1778 GEEMTQIVKLGQ
+1778 GKEMTQNVKIGQ
-1790 KFNLYEN
+1790 KFSLLEN
-1797 PYTRAVY
+1797 PYTRAGC

-1818 YSNGQT
+1818 YSNCQVF
-1824 ISTDLA
+1824 STDLA
-1830 AKGETITL
+1830 TKGETITL
-1838 YAVWKSSSSSSSSG
+1838 YAVWKINSSSSG
-1852 GSSTTPT
+1852 SSDSSTTPT

-1871 PTTEPT
+1871 TTKAPTT
-1877 TAPSSEPV
+1877 EPV

-1929 KNASITVKKGK
+1929 KRASITVKKGK

-2017 KIKVK
+2017 TIKVK

>member
-13 ERSMARIKFKRIAA
+13 ERSMAKFKFKKIAA

-39 PNLSLDFSAIASADE
+39 PNLSLDFTATA
-54 LSDFGT
+54 
-60 KTKAT
+60 KA
-65 VSCDGY
+65 
-71 LSDNSGAEALTGDFE
+71 AESST
-86 VEYTFTNK
+86 
-94 SADTSLKWNNYVVVV
+94 
-109 ADAANVENRIV
+109 
-120 TRPDWWGCCNGTWS
+120 
-134 CETRDEKD
+134 
-142 KTISVPERSNLG
+142 
-154 DTIIHWDSYAA
+154 
-165 TMADASVTINIKR
+165 
-178 EGQTITV
+178 
-185 SNKFVG
+185 
-191 NSNSVVNGYVAK
+191 
-203 YKMEKDCLPD
+203 
-213 TLSMY
+213 
-218 LSGEKCTLSDI
+218 
-229 KVVDKTNRD
+229 
-238 SGSDTDTETKAFG
+238 FG
-251 SNTIDKFSIDEGFL
+251 SNTVSELSIDAGF
-265 SNTGNETISG
+265 SANTGDEKISG

-286 TKSTAE
+286 TKGSD
-292 NWYSFIIE
+292 NWNNFIIE
-300 IFDSKGGITD
+300 VFDSNGGITD
-310 RADRWGWFYGAHG
+310 RADNYGWFYGAH
-323 EGTDKDG
+323 ENDS
-330 SSHTWEGIVSDW
+330 SSHAWGTLDFTWEEFNKS
-342 EDFKETMKDANV
+342 MKDASV
-354 VVDVSRRDKVV
+354 SVDVSRRDKIF

-371 TDNADN
+371 TDNADLS
-377 AKVYKLKDT
+377 KVYKMKDT
-386 VTFGTLEDSV
+386 VTFTSLDDSV
-396 SMHITGAYVDL
+396 SMHITGEQVDL
-407 SNIKLVDKT
+407 SDIKLVDKT
-416 DSGANDDSDTDTETK
+416 DESSGSGTGSETK
-431 AFGENTASDLS
+431 AFGENTADKLS
-442 IVAFCSA
+442 VEAGFSA
-449 NTGNETISG
+449 NSGNETISG
-458 DFDIQYTFTNKT
+458 DFDVQYTFTNKT
-470 TGSKNWDNF
+470 KSTESNWFNF
-479 IIEIFDSKGGV
+479 IIEVFDSNGGIT
-490 RDRADNWGWLTGDYA
+490 DRADNYGWFYGTHLS
-505 ADGSEHTWDDINFD
+505 DGSEHTWGDTDFT
-519 WPTFNAS
+519 WEEFKES
-526 MKNAN
+526 MKDAS
-531 VVVDVSRRGEVVT
+531 VVVDVSRRDKIVT
-544 ISYTITDNTD
+544 ISYTITDNTNS
-554 TSKVYKLKDTVK
+554 SKVYKMKDTVT
-566 FATLEDTVTMHLTG
+566 FGELNDSVSMHLTG
-580 ENVDLSNIKLVDK
+580 EQVDLSNIKLVDK

-693 TKCQALFK
+693 TKCQDLFK

-706 ATKGDSSYGWSG
+706 AAKGDSSYGWSG

-756 LNGDWENQGTVVYS
+756 LNGDWKNQGTVVYS

-786 SVVGSDNADAALV
+786 SVVGSDNVDTDIA
-799 RFKSSD
+799 RFKSTD
-805 TTWNS
+805 TTWND

-837 GGIWIFKLDP
+837 GGIWMFKLDP
-847 KTGLRDTATKYD
+847 KTGLRDAATKYD

-866 PYMGYKLAGGVS
+866 PYMGHKLAGGAS
-878 RSGEAS
+878 KSGEAS

-927 NDARYGTETSVINK
+927 NDARNGINK
-941 NAGGDGYG
+941 NAGGDAYG
-949 NTATGERLMSYY
+949 NTTTGERLMSYY

-986 YLVYHTRFNDGSDG
+986 YLVYHTRFNDGSEG

-1516 AAEHTTYLQFAPG
+1516 AAEHKRYLQFAPG

-1620 WVHVKTVINKTKNT
+1620 WVHIKTVINKTKNT

-1891 TVAPTAEPTTAPTTE
+1891 TVAPTAEPTTVPTTE

>member
-13 ERSMARIKFKRIAA
+13 ERSMAKFKFKKIAA

-39 PNLSLDFSAIASADE
+39 PNLSLDFTATA
-54 LSDFGT
+54 
-60 KTKAT
+60 KA
-65 VSCDGY
+65 
-71 LSDNSGAEALTGDFE
+71 AESST
-86 VEYTFTNK
+86 
-94 SADTSLKWNNYVVVV
+94 
-109 ADAANVENRIV
+109 
-120 TRPDWWGCCNGTWS
+120 
-134 CETRDEKD
+134 
-142 KTISVPERSNLG
+142 
-154 DTIIHWDSYAA
+154 
-165 TMADASVTINIKR
+165 
-178 EGQTITV
+178 
-185 SNKFVG
+185 
-191 NSNSVVNGYVAK
+191 
-203 YKMEKDCLPD
+203 
-213 TLSMY
+213 
-218 LSGEKCTLSDI
+218 
-229 KVVDKTNRD
+229 
-238 SGSDTDTETKAFG
+238 FG
-251 SNTIDKFSIDEGFL
+251 SNTVSELSIDAGF
-265 SNTGNETISG
+265 SANTGDETISG

-286 TKSTAE
+286 TKGSD
-292 NWYSFIIE
+292 NWNNFIIE
-300 IFDSKGGITD
+300 VFDSNGGITD
-310 RADRWGWFYGAHG
+310 RADNYGWFYGTHLS
-323 EGTDKDG
+323 DG
-330 SSHTWEGIVSDW
+330 SEHTWGDTDFTW
-342 EDFKETMKDANV
+342 EEFKESMKDASV
-354 VVDVSRRDKVV
+354 VVDVSRRDKIV

-371 TDNADN
+371 TDNADLS
-377 AKVYKLKDT
+377 KVYNMKDT
-386 VTFGTLEDSV
+386 VTFTSLDDSV
-396 SMHITGAYVDL
+396 SMHITGEKVDL
-407 SNIKLVDKT
+407 SDIKLVDKT
-416 DSGANDDSDTDTETK
+416 DESSGSGTGSETK
-431 AFGENTASDLS
+431 AFGENTADKLS
-442 IVAFCSA
+442 VEAGFSA
-449 NTGNETISG
+449 NSGNETISG
-458 DFDIQYTFTNKT
+458 DFDVQYTFTNKT
-470 TGSKNWDNF
+470 KSTESNWFNF
-479 IIEIFDSKGGV
+479 IIEVFDSNGGIT
-490 RDRADNWGWLTGDYA
+490 DRADNYGWFYGTHLS
-505 ADGSEHTWDDINFD
+505 DGSEHTWGDTDFT
-519 WPTFNAS
+519 WEEFKES
-526 MKNAN
+526 MKDAS
-531 VVVDVSRRGEVVT
+531 VVVDVSRRDKIVT
-544 ISYTITDNTD
+544 ISYTITDNTNS
-554 TSKVYKLKDTVK
+554 SKVYKMKDTVT
-566 FATLEDTVTMHLTG
+566 FGELNDSVSMHLTG
-580 ENVDLSNIKLVDK
+580 EQVDLSNIKLVDK

-641 DGKYTGDRS
+641 DGKYTGSSS
-650 QRVYGKDNGSR
+650 QTVYGTDNTEKTR

-693 TKCQALFK
+693 TKCQDLFK

-706 ATKGDSSYGWSG
+706 AAKGDSSYGWSG

-756 LNGDWENQGTVVYS
+756 LNGDWNNQGTVVYS

-786 SVVGSDNADAALV
+786 SVVGSDNVDTDIA
-799 RFKSSD
+799 RFKSTD
-805 TTWNS
+805 TTWND

-837 GGIWIFKLDP
+837 GGIWMFKLDP
-847 KTGLRDTATKYD
+847 KTGLRDAATKYD

-866 PYMGYKLAGGVS
+866 PYMGHKLAGGAS
-878 RSGEAS
+878 KSGEAS

-927 NDARYGTETSVINK
+927 NDARNGINK
-941 NAGGDGYG
+941 NAGGDAYG
-949 NTATGERLMSYY
+949 NTTTGERLMSYY

-986 YLVYHTRFNDGSDG
+986 YLVYHTRFNDGSEG

-1516 AAEHTTYLQFAPG
+1516 AAEHKRYLQFAPG

-1620 WVHVKTVINKTKNT
+1620 WVHIKTVINKTKNT

-1891 TVAPTAEPTTAPTTE
+1891 TVAPTAEPTTVPTTE

-1999 VKLLAKKTS
+1999 VKLLVKKTS

>member
-13 ERSMARIKFKRIAA
+13 ERSMAKFKFKKIAA

-39 PNLSLDFSAIASADE
+39 PNLSLDFTATA
-54 LSDFGT
+54 
-60 KTKAT
+60 KA
-65 VSCDGY
+65 
-71 LSDNSGAEALTGDFE
+71 AESST
-86 VEYTFTNK
+86 
-94 SADTSLKWNNYVVVV
+94 
-109 ADAANVENRIV
+109 
-120 TRPDWWGCCNGTWS
+120 
-134 CETRDEKD
+134 
-142 KTISVPERSNLG
+142 
-154 DTIIHWDSYAA
+154 
-165 TMADASVTINIKR
+165 
-178 EGQTITV
+178 
-185 SNKFVG
+185 
-191 NSNSVVNGYVAK
+191 
-203 YKMEKDCLPD
+203 
-213 TLSMY
+213 
-218 LSGEKCTLSDI
+218 
-229 KVVDKTNRD
+229 
-238 SGSDTDTETKAFG
+238 FG
-251 SNTIDKFSIDEGFL
+251 SNTVSELSIDAGF
-265 SNTGNETISG
+265 SANTGDETISG

-286 TKSTAE
+286 TKGSD
-292 NWYSFIIE
+292 NWNNFIIE
-300 IFDSKGGITD
+300 VFDSNGGITD
-310 RADRWGWFYGAHG
+310 RADNYGWFYGTHLS
-323 EGTDKDG
+323 DG
-330 SSHTWEGIVSDW
+330 SEHTWGDTDFTW
-342 EDFKETMKDANV
+342 EEFKESMKDASV
-354 VVDVSRRDKVV
+354 VVDVSRRDKIV

-371 TDNADN
+371 TDNADLS
-377 AKVYKLKDT
+377 KVYSMKDT
-386 VTFGTLEDSV
+386 VTFTSLDDSV
-396 SMHITGAYVDL
+396 SMHITGEQVDL
-407 SNIKLVDKT
+407 SDIKLVDKT
-416 DSGANDDSDTDTETK
+416 DESSGSGTGSETK
-431 AFGENTASDLS
+431 AFGENTADKLS
-442 IVAFCSA
+442 VEAGFSA
-449 NTGNETISG
+449 NSGNETISG
-458 DFDIQYTFTNKT
+458 DFDVQYTFTNKT
-470 TGSKNWDNF
+470 KSTESNWFNF
-479 IIEIFDSKGGV
+479 IIEVFDSNGGIT
-490 RDRADNWGWLTGDYA
+490 DRADNYGWFYGTHLS
-505 ADGSEHTWDDINFD
+505 DGSEHTWGDTDFT
-519 WPTFNAS
+519 WEEFKES
-526 MKNAN
+526 MKDAS
-531 VVVDVSRRGEVVT
+531 VVVDVSRRDKIVT
-544 ISYTITDNTD
+544 ISYTITDNTNS
-554 TSKVYKLKDTVK
+554 SKVYKMKDTVT
-566 FATLEDTVTMHLTG
+566 FGELNDSVSMHLTG
-580 ENVDLSNIKLVDK
+580 EQVDLSNIKLVDK

-602 TPQEISASDVTAK
+602 TPQEISASDVTTK
-615 YDEYFSESNQK
+615 YNEYFSESNK
-626 KHVTVHDPSVVIGYT
+626 KSHVSVHDPSVVIGYT

-706 ATKGDSSYGWSG
+706 AAKGDSSYGWSG

-986 YLVYHTRFNDGSDG
+986 YLVYHTRFNDGSEG

-1363 VNNIP
+1363 VNNIH

-1516 AAEHTTYLQFAPG
+1516 AAEHKRYLQFAPG

-1620 WVHVKTVINKTKNT
+1620 WVHIKTVINKTKNT
-1634 MVLTITDEAGKEL
+1634 MVLTIIDEAGKEL

-1891 TVAPTAEPTTAPTTE
+1891 TVAPTAEPTTVPTTE

>member
-13 ERSMARIKFKRIAA
+13 ERSMAKFKFKKIAA

-39 PNLSLDFSAIASADE
+39 PNLSLDFTATA
-54 LSDFGT
+54 
-60 KTKAT
+60 KA
-65 VSCDGY
+65 
-71 LSDNSGAEALTGDFE
+71 AESST
-86 VEYTFTNK
+86 
-94 SADTSLKWNNYVVVV
+94 
-109 ADAANVENRIV
+109 
-120 TRPDWWGCCNGTWS
+120 
-134 CETRDEKD
+134 
-142 KTISVPERSNLG
+142 
-154 DTIIHWDSYAA
+154 
-165 TMADASVTINIKR
+165 
-178 EGQTITV
+178 
-185 SNKFVG
+185 
-191 NSNSVVNGYVAK
+191 
-203 YKMEKDCLPD
+203 
-213 TLSMY
+213 
-218 LSGEKCTLSDI
+218 
-229 KVVDKTNRD
+229 
-238 SGSDTDTETKAFG
+238 FG
-251 SNTIDKFSIDEGFL
+251 SNTVSELSIDAGF
-265 SNTGNETISG
+265 SANTGDETISG

-286 TKSTAE
+286 TKGSD
-292 NWYSFIIE
+292 NWNNFIIE
-300 IFDSKGGITD
+300 VFDSNGGITD
-310 RADRWGWFYGAHG
+310 RADNYGWFYGTHLS
-323 EGTDKDG
+323 DG
-330 SSHTWEGIVSDW
+330 SEHTWGDTDFTW
-342 EDFKETMKDANV
+342 EEFKESMKDASV
-354 VVDVSRRDKVV
+354 SVDVSRRDKIV

-371 TDNADN
+371 TDNADLS
-377 AKVYKLKDT
+377 KVYSMKDT
-386 VTFGTLEDSV
+386 VTFTSLDDSV
-396 SMHITGAYVDL
+396 SMHITGEQVDL
-407 SNIKLVDKT
+407 SDIKLVDKT
-416 DSGANDDSDTDTETK
+416 DESSGSGTGSETK
-431 AFGENTASDLS
+431 AFGENTADKLS
-442 IVAFCSA
+442 VEAGFSA
-449 NTGNETISG
+449 NSGNETISG
-458 DFDIQYTFTNKT
+458 DFDVQYTFTNKT
-470 TGSKNWDNF
+470 KSTESNWFNF
-479 IIEIFDSKGGV
+479 IIEVFDSNGGIT
-490 RDRADNWGWLTGDYA
+490 DRADNYGWFYGTHLS
-505 ADGSEHTWDDINFD
+505 DGSEHTWGDTDFT
-519 WPTFNAS
+519 WEEFKES
-526 MKNAN
+526 MKDAS
-531 VVVDVSRRGEVVT
+531 VSVDVSRRDKIVT
-544 ISYTITDNTD
+544 ISYTITDNTNS
-554 TSKVYKLKDTVK
+554 SKVYKMKDTVT
-566 FATLEDTVTMHLTG
+566 FGELNDSVSMHLTG
-580 ENVDLSNIKLVDK
+580 EQVDLSNIKLVDK

-602 TPQEISASDVTAK
+602 TPQEISASDVTTK
-615 YDEYFSESNQK
+615 YNEYFSESNK
-626 KHVTVHDPSVVIGYT
+626 KSHVSVHDPSVVIGYT

-706 ATKGDSSYGWSG
+706 AAKGDSSYGWSG

-756 LNGDWENQGTVVYS
+756 LNGDWKNQGTVVYS

-786 SVVGSDNADAALV
+786 SVVGSDNVDTDIA
-799 RFKSSD
+799 RFKSTD
-805 TTWNS
+805 TTWND

-837 GGIWIFKLDP
+837 GGIWMFKLDP
-847 KTGLRDTATKYD
+847 KTGLRDAATKYD

-866 PYMGYKLAGGVS
+866 PYMGHKLAGGAS
-878 RSGEAS
+878 KSGEAS

-927 NDARYGTETSVINK
+927 NDARNGINK
-941 NAGGDGYG
+941 NAGGDAYG
-949 NTATGERLMSYY
+949 NTTTGERLMSYY

-986 YLVYHTRFNDGSDG
+986 YLVYHTRFNDGSEG

-1068 DGSVSGDYTGKWE
+1068 DGSVSGDYTGTWE

-1516 AAEHTTYLQFAPG
+1516 AAEHKRYLQFAPG

-1620 WVHVKTVINKTKNT
+1620 WVHIKTVINKTKNT

-1712 TGKLPKNTFTRENYD
+1712 TGKLPKNKFTRENYD

>member
-13 ERSMARIKFKRIAA
+13 ERSMAKFKFKKIAA

-39 PNLSLDFSAIASADE
+39 PNLSLDFTATA
-54 LSDFGT
+54 
-60 KTKAT
+60 KA
-65 VSCDGY
+65 
-71 LSDNSGAEALTGDFE
+71 AESST
-86 VEYTFTNK
+86 
-94 SADTSLKWNNYVVVV
+94 
-109 ADAANVENRIV
+109 
-120 TRPDWWGCCNGTWS
+120 
-134 CETRDEKD
+134 
-142 KTISVPERSNLG
+142 
-154 DTIIHWDSYAA
+154 
-165 TMADASVTINIKR
+165 
-178 EGQTITV
+178 
-185 SNKFVG
+185 
-191 NSNSVVNGYVAK
+191 
-203 YKMEKDCLPD
+203 
-213 TLSMY
+213 
-218 LSGEKCTLSDI
+218 
-229 KVVDKTNRD
+229 
-238 SGSDTDTETKAFG
+238 FG
-251 SNTIDKFSIDEGFL
+251 SNTVSELSIDAGF
-265 SNTGNETISG
+265 SANTGDETISG

-286 TKSTAE
+286 TKGSD
-292 NWYSFIIE
+292 NWNNFIIE
-300 IFDSKGGITD
+300 VFDSNGGITD
-310 RADRWGWFYGAHG
+310 RADNYGWFYGTHLS
-323 EGTDKDG
+323 DG
-330 SSHTWEGIVSDW
+330 SEHTWGDTDFTW
-342 EDFKETMKDANV
+342 EEFKESMKDASV
-354 VVDVSRRDKVV
+354 SVDVSRRDK
-365 TISYTI
+365 I
-371 TDNADN
+371 
-377 AKVYKLKDT
+377 
-386 VTFGTLEDSV
+386 
-396 SMHITGAYVDL
+396 
-407 SNIKLVDKT
+407 
-416 DSGANDDSDTDTETK
+416 
-431 AFGENTASDLS
+431 
-442 IVAFCSA
+442 
-449 NTGNETISG
+449 
-458 DFDIQYTFTNKT
+458 
-470 TGSKNWDNF
+470 
-479 IIEIFDSKGGV
+479 
-490 RDRADNWGWLTGDYA
+490 
-505 ADGSEHTWDDINFD
+505 
-519 WPTFNAS
+519 
-526 MKNAN
+526 
-531 VVVDVSRRGEVVT
+531 VT
-544 ISYTITDNTD
+544 ISYTITDNTNS
-554 TSKVYKLKDTVK
+554 SKVYKMKDTVT
-566 FATLEDTVTMHLTG
+566 FGELNDSVSMHLTG
-580 ENVDLSNIKLVDK
+580 EQVDLSNIKLVDK

-693 TKCQALFK
+693 TKCQTLFK

-706 ATKGDSSYGWSG
+706 AAKGDSSYGWSG

-986 YLVYHTRFNDGSDG
+986 YLVYHTRFNDGSEG

-1363 VNNIP
+1363 VNNIH

-1492 DADAAAAGGLSANAA
+1492 DVDAAAAGGLSANAA

-1516 AAEHTTYLQFAPG
+1516 AAEHKRYLQFAPG

-1620 WVHVKTVINKTKNT
+1620 WVHIKTVINKTKNT

-1891 TVAPTAEPTTAPTTE
+1891 TVAPTAEPTTVPTTE

>member
-13 ERSMARIKFKRIAA
+13 ERSMAKFKFKKIAA

-39 PNLSLDFSAIASADE
+39 PNLSLDFTATA
-54 LSDFGT
+54 
-60 KTKAT
+60 KA
-65 VSCDGY
+65 
-71 LSDNSGAEALTGDFE
+71 AESST
-86 VEYTFTNK
+86 
-94 SADTSLKWNNYVVVV
+94 
-109 ADAANVENRIV
+109 
-120 TRPDWWGCCNGTWS
+120 
-134 CETRDEKD
+134 
-142 KTISVPERSNLG
+142 
-154 DTIIHWDSYAA
+154 
-165 TMADASVTINIKR
+165 
-178 EGQTITV
+178 
-185 SNKFVG
+185 
-191 NSNSVVNGYVAK
+191 
-203 YKMEKDCLPD
+203 
-213 TLSMY
+213 
-218 LSGEKCTLSDI
+218 
-229 KVVDKTNRD
+229 
-238 SGSDTDTETKAFG
+238 FG
-251 SNTIDKFSIDEGFL
+251 SNTVSELSIDAGF
-265 SNTGNETISG
+265 SANTGDETISG

-286 TKSTAE
+286 TKGSD
-292 NWYSFIIE
+292 NWNNFIIE
-300 IFDSKGGITD
+300 VFDSNGGITD
-310 RADRWGWFYGAHG
+310 RADNYGWFYGTHLS
-323 EGTDKDG
+323 DG
-330 SSHTWEGIVSDW
+330 SEHTWGDTDFTW
-342 EDFKETMKDANV
+342 EEFKESMKDASV
-354 VVDVSRRDKVV
+354 SVDVSRRDKIV

-371 TDNADN
+371 TDNADLS
-377 AKVYKLKDT
+377 KVYKMKDT
-386 VTFGTLEDSV
+386 VTFTSLDDSV
-396 SMHITGAYVDL
+396 SMHVTGEQVDL
-407 SNIKLVDKT
+407 SDIKLVDKT
-416 DSGANDDSDTDTETK
+416 DESSGSGTGSETK
-431 AFGENTASDLS
+431 AFGENTADKLS
-442 IVAFCSA
+442 VEAGFSA
-449 NTGNETISG
+449 NSGNETISG
-458 DFDIQYTFTNKT
+458 DFDVQYTFTNKT
-470 TGSKNWDNF
+470 KSTESNWFNF
-479 IIEIFDSKGGV
+479 IIEVFDSNGGIT
-490 RDRADNWGWLTGDYA
+490 DRADNYGWFYGTHLS
-505 ADGSEHTWDDINFD
+505 DGSEHTWGDTDFT
-519 WPTFNAS
+519 WEEFKES
-526 MKNAN
+526 MKDAS
-531 VVVDVSRRGEVVT
+531 VSVDVSRRDKIVT
-544 ISYTITDNTD
+544 ISYTITDNTNS
-554 TSKVYKLKDTVK
+554 SKVYKMKDTVT
-566 FATLEDTVTMHLTG
+566 FGELNDSVSMHLTG
-580 ENVDLSNIKLVDK
+580 EQVDLSNIKLVDK

-693 TKCQALFK
+693 TKCQTLFK

-706 ATKGDSSYGWSG
+706 AAKGDSSYGWSG

-986 YLVYHTRFNDGSDG
+986 YLVYHTRFNDGSEG

-1363 VNNIP
+1363 VNNIH

-1492 DADAAAAGGLSANAA
+1492 DVDAAAAGGLSANAA

-1516 AAEHTTYLQFAPG
+1516 AAEHKRYLQFAPG

-1620 WVHVKTVINKTKNT
+1620 WVHIKTVINKTKNT

-1891 TVAPTAEPTTAPTTE
+1891 TVAPTAEPTTVPTTE

>member
-13 ERSMARIKFKRIAA
+13 ERSMAKFKFKKIAA

-39 PNLSLDFSAIASADE
+39 PNLSLDFTATASADE

-71 LSDNSGAEALTGDFE
+71 LSDNSGVEILTGDFE

-94 SADTSLKWNNYVVVV
+94 SADTSLNWNNYVVVV
-109 ADAANVENRIV
+109 ADAANGDNRIV
-120 TRPDWWGCCNGTWS
+120 TRPDWFGGCNGTWS
-134 CETRDEKD
+134 CETRDEKNQ
-142 KTISVPERSNLG
+142 TISVPERSNLG

-203 YKMEKDCLPD
+203 YKMENDCLPD

-251 SNTIDKFSIDEGFL
+251 ENTADSVDIVGGYGSANSGDESI
-265 SNTGNETISG
+265 TGDFEVEYS
-275 NFDVQYTFTNK
+275 FTNK
-286 TKSTAE
+286 TKNANETYC
-292 NWYSFIIE
+292 NYGIE
-300 IFDSKGGITD
+300 IFSDGKFIST
-310 RADRWGWFYGAHG
+310 RADNYGWFFGDWTG
-323 EGTDKDG
+323 DG
-330 SSHTWEGIVSDW
+330 SKMTWGDGLASLD
-342 EDFKETMKDANV
+342 DFKNSMKDASV
-354 VVDVSRRDKVV
+354 KV
-365 TISYTI
+365 TIKREDQKVTI
-371 TDNADN
+371 INNIIDN
-377 AKVYKLKDT
+377 
-386 VTFGTLEDSV
+386 
-396 SMHITGAYVDL
+396 
-407 SNIKLVDKT
+407 
-416 DSGANDDSDTDTETK
+416 ND
-431 AFGENTASDLS
+431 
-442 IVAFCSA
+442 
-449 NTGNETISG
+449 
-458 DFDIQYTFTNKT
+458 
-470 TGSKNWDNF
+470 GSKTYKFTATCEMQKLPN
-479 IIEIFDSKGGV
+479 
-490 RDRADNWGWLTGDYA
+490 T
-505 ADGSEHTWDDINFD
+505 
-519 WPTFNAS
+519 
-526 MKNAN
+526 
-531 VVVDVSRRGEVVT
+531 VS
-544 ISYTITDNTD
+544 
-554 TSKVYKLKDTVK
+554 
-566 FATLEDTVTMHLTG
+566 MHLTG
-580 ENVDLSNIKLVDK
+580 EQVSLSNIKLVDK

-602 TPQEISASDVTAK
+602 TPQEISASDVTTK
-615 YDEYFSESNQK
+615 YNEYFSESNK
-626 KHVTVHDPSVVIGYT
+626 KSHVSVHDPSVVIGYT
-641 DGKYTGDRS
+641 DSKYTGSSS
-650 QRVYGKDNGSR
+650 QKVYGTDNGSR

-693 TKCQALFK
+693 TKCQDLFK

-706 ATKGDSSYGWSG
+706 AAKGDSSYGWSG

-756 LNGDWENQGTVVYS
+756 LNGDWKNQGTVVYS

-786 SVVGSDNADAALV
+786 SVVGSDNVDTDIA
-799 RFKSSD
+799 RFKSTD
-805 TTWNS
+805 TTWND

-837 GGIWIFKLDP
+837 GGIWMFKLDP
-847 KTGLRDTATKYD
+847 KTGLRDAATKYD

-866 PYMGYKLAGGVS
+866 PYMGHKLAGGAS
-878 RSGEAS
+878 KSGEAS

-927 NDARYGTETSVINK
+927 NDARNGINK
-941 NAGGDGYG
+941 NAGGDAYG
-949 NTATGERLMSYY
+949 NTTTGERLMSYY

-986 YLVYHTRFNDGSDG
+986 YLVYHTRFNDGSEG

-1516 AAEHTTYLQFAPG
+1516 AAEHKRYLQFAPG

-1620 WVHVKTVINKTKNT
+1620 WVHIKTVINKTKNT
-1634 MVLTITDEAGKEL
+1634 MVLTIIDEAGKEL

-1891 TVAPTAEPTTAPTTE
+1891 TVAPTAEPTTVPTTE

-1999 VKLLAKKTS
+1999 VKLLVKKTS

>member
-1 MPKQKSKEREKK
+1 
-13 ERSMARIKFKRIAA
+13 MARIKFKRIAA

-71 LSDNSGAEALTGDFE
+71 LSDNSGAETLTGDFE

-94 SADTSLKWNNYVVVV
+94 SADTSLNWNNYVVVV
-109 ADAANVENRIV
+109 TDAANVENRIV
-120 TRPDWWGCCNGTWS
+120 TRPDWFGGCNGTWS

-142 KTISVPERSNLG
+142 KTISRPERSNLG
-154 DTIIHWDSYAA
+154 DTVIHWESYAA

-203 YKMEKDCLPD
+203 YKMENNCLPD

-218 LSGEKCTLSDI
+218 LSGEKCTLSGI
-229 KVVDKTNRD
+229 KVFDKTNRD

-251 SNTIDKFSIDEGFL
+251 ENTADSIDITGFV
-265 SNTGNETISG
+265 SANSGNEKISG
-275 NFDVQYTFTNK
+275 NFE
-286 TKSTAE
+286 AE
-292 NWYSFIIE
+292 YSFVCKQKV
-300 IFDSKGGITD
+300 S
-310 RADRWGWFYGAHG
+310 
-323 EGTDKDG
+323 DKD
-330 SSHTWEGIVSDW
+330 
-342 EDFKETMKDANV
+342 
-354 VVDVSRRDKVV
+354 
-365 TISYTI
+365 Y
-371 TDNADN
+371 
-377 AKVYKLKDT
+377 
-386 VTFGTLEDSV
+386 
-396 SMHITGAYVDL
+396 
-407 SNIKLVDKT
+407 
-416 DSGANDDSDTDTETK
+416 
-431 AFGENTASDLS
+431 NTYCIEL
-442 IVAFCSA
+442 F
-449 NTGNETISG
+449 SG
-458 DFDIQYTFTNKT
+458 DNYITILGNNNAWFAGD
-470 TGSKNWDNF
+470 W
-479 IIEIFDSKGGV
+479 
-490 RDRADNWGWLTGDYA
+490 TGDRSVFTQDA
-505 ADGSEHTWDDINFD
+505 SGI
-519 WPTFNAS
+519 FNNPEV

-531 VVVDVSRRGEVVT
+531 VTVNIKRDDQTVT
-544 ISYTITDNTD
+544 VTSSIEGIDTKQSY
-554 TSKVYKLKDTVK
+554 K
-566 FATLEDTVTMHLTG
+566 FVNIFNMVNLPDELTMHLTG
-580 ENVDLSNIKLVDK
+580 EQVSLSKIKLVDK

-602 TPQEISASDVTAK
+602 TPQEISASDVTTK
-615 YDEYFSESNQK
+615 YNKYFSENNK
-626 KHVTVHDPSVVIGYT
+626 KSHVSVHDPSVVIGYT
-641 DGKYTGDRS
+641 DGKYTGSSS
-650 QRVYGKDNGSR
+650 QTVYGTDNTEKTR

-678 DMQNWTTFTNNINDD
+678 DMQNWTTFKNNINDD
-693 TKCQALFK
+693 AKAKELFK
-701 SAFDW
+701 TGLDW
-706 ATKGDSSYGWSG
+706 SKQGDSVYDISG
-718 NLWAPDVI
+718 NMWAPDVF
-726 WNEQMNKW
+726 WDDEYDNKDGSKGAW

-741 GKSWNSS
+741 GCAWNSS
-748 IVLLTSDS
+748 IALLTSDS
-756 LNGDWENQGTVVYS
+756 LNGDWTYQDTVVYS
-770 GFTKSGVHAYT
+770 GFTSSDLRSYKE
-781 DTDFA
+781 TDFA
-786 SVVGSDNADAALV
+786 KVFGSDADAQEFL
-799 RFKSSD
+799 KSYYTRSPYKPKD
-805 TTWNS
+805 GNTVCTATTWND

-822 YDSDGNLWMSYGSWS
+822 YDSEGYLWMSYGSWS
-837 GGIWIFKLDP
+837 GGIWMFKLDP

-866 PYMGYKLAGGVS
+866 PYMGHKLAGGAS
-878 RSGEAS
+878 KSGEAS

-927 NDARYGTETSVINK
+927 NDARNGINK
-941 NAGGDGYG
+941 NAGGDAYG
-949 NTATGERLMSYY
+949 NTTTGERLMSYY

-986 YLVYHTRFNDGSDG
+986 YLVYHTRFNDGSEG

-1008 FTAGNG
+1008 FTAENG

-1033 AVKEVAGEYTVI
+1033 AEKEVAGEYTVI

-1068 DGSVSGDYTGKWE
+1068 DGSVSGDYTGTWK
-1081 QESDKP
+1081 QEKDKP
-1087 YVTLTIDNVKY
+1087 YVTLTINNVKY

-1115 CFTLVGSNNITIWGT
+1115 CFTLVGSNNVTIWGT

-1141 DAGDLSLTVPEQLN
+1141 DAGDLTLNVPEQLN

-1174 SDETALSNT
+1174 SDETALSST
-1183 GEIQAVAK
+1183 GEVQPVASDAK
-1191 DTTVTLTAT
+1191 VTLTAT
-1200 IKNGLYYTKKE
+1200 IKNGIYYTKKV

-1244 EQVGEAKTLES
+1244 EQVGEAKALAS
-1255 GTKPTVEYSSDRAGN
+1255 GTKPTVEYSADRAGN

-1313 AWDAL
+1313 PWDAL

-1349 GTWQWFDCNKAEKP
+1349 GTWQWFDCNKADKA

-1368 VNSWHYVTVSVGKAN
+1368 VNSWHYVTVSVGKGN

-1394 NKTKYTL
+1394 NSTKYTL

-1452 ADIGTLYKAEKADT
+1452 ADIGTLYKTEKEDT
-1466 AAAKNAEEQKEQ
+1466 EAAKKAEEQKDQ
-1478 ALADA
+1478 TLAAA

-1507 DNLTLASDG
+1507 DNLTLPSDG
-1516 AAEHTTYLQFAPG
+1516 AAEHKKYLQFAPG
-1529 NINSRSAYLDFGS
+1529 TTGGSRSAYLDFGS
-1542 LTVPDNYVVEFDSKL
+1542 LALPANYVVEFDSKL
-1557 TAGNNQE
+1557 TAGNEYE
-1564 TQLALAVSEYSKKND
+1564 TQLALAVSEYNKVNNNKVNN

-1590 NALKTTEWTIS
+1590 NTVKTTKWTIS
-1601 GGSTAK
+1601 GGSTSK
-1607 TTDTASVDIATDT
+1607 PTDTASVDIAKDT
-1620 WVHVKTVINKTKNT
+1620 WVHIKTTVNKTENT
-1634 MVLTITDEAGKEL
+1634 MVLTITDESGKEL
-1647 VSKKFEMDSI
+1647 ISKKFKMNSI

-1662 LFVLSGRYNG
+1662 LFVLSGRSNG
-1672 VTALDNVRV
+1672 VTAFDNVRV
-1681 YVPTGKYTVKL
+1681 YEPTGKYTVKL

-1699 TMTATSQEYAVGE
+1699 TMTATSQKYAVGE
-1712 TGKLPKNTFTRENYD
+1712 TVKLPKNTFTRENYD

-1737 AVEYKDEQE
+1737 AVEYTDEQE

-1765 YSYTIIY
+1765 YSYNIVY
-1772 NPSGTD
+1772 NPGSASGQ
-1778 GEEMTQIVKLGQ
+1778 EVTQVVKVGQ
-1790 KFNLYEN
+1790 KFSLLAN
-1797 PYTRAVY
+1797 PYVKVGY
-1804 TFEGWLDKTNGDKI
+1804 IFEGWMDKTNGDKI
-1818 YSNGQT
+1818 YSNCQSFT
-1824 ISTDLA
+1824 TDLVS
-1830 AKGETITL
+1830 KGETVKL
-1838 YAVWKSSSSSSSSG
+1838 YAVWKYNSSSSG
-1852 GSSTTPT
+1852 GSSATSTAKPTVKPT
-1859 ATPTV
+1859 AKPTVKPTV

-1871 PTTEPT
+1871 PA

>member
-13 ERSMARIKFKRIAA
+13 ERSMAKFKFKKIAA

-39 PNLSLDFSAIASADE
+39 PNLSLDFTATA
-54 LSDFGT
+54 
-60 KTKAT
+60 KA
-65 VSCDGY
+65 
-71 LSDNSGAEALTGDFE
+71 AESST
-86 VEYTFTNK
+86 
-94 SADTSLKWNNYVVVV
+94 
-109 ADAANVENRIV
+109 
-120 TRPDWWGCCNGTWS
+120 
-134 CETRDEKD
+134 
-142 KTISVPERSNLG
+142 
-154 DTIIHWDSYAA
+154 
-165 TMADASVTINIKR
+165 
-178 EGQTITV
+178 
-185 SNKFVG
+185 
-191 NSNSVVNGYVAK
+191 
-203 YKMEKDCLPD
+203 
-213 TLSMY
+213 
-218 LSGEKCTLSDI
+218 
-229 KVVDKTNRD
+229 
-238 SGSDTDTETKAFG
+238 FG
-251 SNTIDKFSIDEGFL
+251 SNTVSELSIDAGF
-265 SNTGNETISG
+265 SANTGDETISG

-286 TKSTAE
+286 TKGSD
-292 NWYSFIIE
+292 NWNNFIIE
-300 IFDSKGGITD
+300 VFDSNGGITD
-310 RADRWGWFYGAHG
+310 RADNYGWFYGAH
-323 EGTDKDG
+323 ENDS
-330 SSHTWEGIVSDW
+330 SSHAWGTLDFTWEEFNKS
-342 EDFKETMKDANV
+342 MKDASV
-354 VVDVSRRDKVV
+354 SVDVSRRDKIV

-371 TDNADN
+371 TDNADLS
-377 AKVYKLKDT
+377 KVYNMKDT
-386 VTFGTLEDSV
+386 VTFTSLDDSV
-396 SMHITGAYVDL
+396 SMHITGEKVDL
-407 SNIKLVDKT
+407 SDIKLVDKT
-416 DSGANDDSDTDTETK
+416 DESSGSGTGSETK
-431 AFGENTASDLS
+431 AFGENTADKLS
-442 IVAFCSA
+442 VEAGFSA
-449 NTGNETISG
+449 NSGNETISG
-458 DFDIQYTFTNKT
+458 DFDVQYTFTNKT
-470 TGSKNWDNF
+470 KSTESNWFNF
-479 IIEIFDSKGGV
+479 IIEVFDSNGGIT
-490 RDRADNWGWLTGDYA
+490 DRADNYGWFYGTHLS
-505 ADGSEHTWDDINFD
+505 DGSEHTWGDTDFT
-519 WPTFNAS
+519 WEEFKES
-526 MKNAN
+526 MKDAS
-531 VVVDVSRRGEVVT
+531 VVVDVSRRDKIVT
-544 ISYTITDNTD
+544 ISYTITDNTNS
-554 TSKVYKLKDTVK
+554 SKVYKMKDTVT
-566 FATLEDTVTMHLTG
+566 FGELNDSVSMHLTG
-580 ENVDLSNIKLVDK
+580 EQVDLSNIKLVDK

-706 ATKGDSSYGWSG
+706 AAKGDSSYGWSG

-884 YIEKIGDKY
+884 YIEKIGNKY

-910 RVFSSDAITG
+910 RVFSSDAIMG

-986 YLVYHTRFNDGSDG
+986 YLVYHTRFNDGSEG

-1008 FTAGNG
+1008 FTVGNG

-1024 GETLSNTAY
+1024 GETLSDTAY
-1033 AVKEVAGEYTVI
+1033 SVKEVAGEYTVI

-1516 AAEHTTYLQFAPG
+1516 AAEHKRYLQFAPG

-1620 WVHVKTVINKTKNT
+1620 WVHIKTVINKTKNT

-1859 ATPTV
+1859 ATPT
-1864 KPTATAA
+1864 ATAA

-1929 KNASITVKKGK
+1929 KSASITVKKGK

>member
-13 ERSMARIKFKRIAA
+13 ERSMAKFKFKKIAA

-39 PNLSLDFSAIASADE
+39 PNLSLDFTATA
-54 LSDFGT
+54 
-60 KTKAT
+60 KA
-65 VSCDGY
+65 
-71 LSDNSGAEALTGDFE
+71 AESST
-86 VEYTFTNK
+86 
-94 SADTSLKWNNYVVVV
+94 
-109 ADAANVENRIV
+109 
-120 TRPDWWGCCNGTWS
+120 
-134 CETRDEKD
+134 
-142 KTISVPERSNLG
+142 
-154 DTIIHWDSYAA
+154 
-165 TMADASVTINIKR
+165 
-178 EGQTITV
+178 
-185 SNKFVG
+185 
-191 NSNSVVNGYVAK
+191 
-203 YKMEKDCLPD
+203 
-213 TLSMY
+213 
-218 LSGEKCTLSDI
+218 
-229 KVVDKTNRD
+229 
-238 SGSDTDTETKAFG
+238 FG
-251 SNTIDKFSIDEGFL
+251 SNTVSELSIDAGF
-265 SNTGNETISG
+265 SANTGDETISG

-286 TKSTAE
+286 TKGSD
-292 NWYSFIIE
+292 NWNNFIIE
-300 IFDSKGGITD
+300 VFDSNGGITD
-310 RADRWGWFYGAHG
+310 RADNYGWFYGTHLS
-323 EGTDKDG
+323 DG
-330 SSHTWEGIVSDW
+330 SEHTWGDTDFTW
-342 EDFKETMKDANV
+342 EEFKESMKDASV
-354 VVDVSRRDKVV
+354 VVDVSRRDKIV

-371 TDNADN
+371 TDNADLS
-377 AKVYKLKDT
+377 KVYKMKDT
-386 VTFGTLEDSV
+386 VTFTSLDDSV
-396 SMHITGAYVDL
+396 SMHVTGEQVDL
-407 SNIKLVDKT
+407 SDIKLVDKT
-416 DSGANDDSDTDTETK
+416 DESSGSGTGSETK
-431 AFGENTASDLS
+431 AFGENTADKLS
-442 IVAFCSA
+442 VEAGFSA
-449 NTGNETISG
+449 NSGNETISG
-458 DFDIQYTFTNKT
+458 DFDVQYTFTNKT
-470 TGSKNWDNF
+470 KSTESNWFNF
-479 IIEIFDSKGGV
+479 IIEVFDSNGGIT
-490 RDRADNWGWLTGDYA
+490 DRADNYGWFYGTHLS
-505 ADGSEHTWDDINFD
+505 DGSEHTWGDTDFT
-519 WPTFNAS
+519 WEEFKES
-526 MKNAN
+526 MKDAS
-531 VVVDVSRRGEVVT
+531 VVVDVSRRDKIVT
-544 ISYTITDNTD
+544 ISYTITDNTNS
-554 TSKVYKLKDTVK
+554 SKVYKMKDTVT
-566 FATLEDTVTMHLTG
+566 FGELNDSVSMHLTG
-580 ENVDLSNIKLVDK
+580 EQVDLSNIKLVDK

-693 TKCQALFK
+693 TKCQTLFK

-706 ATKGDSSYGWSG
+706 AAKGDSSYGWSG

-986 YLVYHTRFNDGSDG
+986 YLVYHTRFNDGSEG

-1363 VNNIP
+1363 VNNIH

-1492 DADAAAAGGLSANAA
+1492 DVDAAAAGGLSANAA

-1516 AAEHTTYLQFAPG
+1516 AAEHKRYLQFAPG

-1620 WVHVKTVINKTKNT
+1620 WVHIKTVINKTKNT

-1891 TVAPTAEPTTAPTTE
+1891 TVAPTAEPTTVPTTE

>member
-13 ERSMARIKFKRIAA
+13 ERSMAKFKFKKIAA

-39 PNLSLDFSAIASADE
+39 PNLSLDFTATA
-54 LSDFGT
+54 
-60 KTKAT
+60 KA
-65 VSCDGY
+65 
-71 LSDNSGAEALTGDFE
+71 AESST
-86 VEYTFTNK
+86 
-94 SADTSLKWNNYVVVV
+94 
-109 ADAANVENRIV
+109 
-120 TRPDWWGCCNGTWS
+120 
-134 CETRDEKD
+134 
-142 KTISVPERSNLG
+142 
-154 DTIIHWDSYAA
+154 
-165 TMADASVTINIKR
+165 
-178 EGQTITV
+178 
-185 SNKFVG
+185 
-191 NSNSVVNGYVAK
+191 
-203 YKMEKDCLPD
+203 
-213 TLSMY
+213 
-218 LSGEKCTLSDI
+218 
-229 KVVDKTNRD
+229 
-238 SGSDTDTETKAFG
+238 FG
-251 SNTIDKFSIDEGFL
+251 SNTVSELSIDAGF
-265 SNTGNETISG
+265 SANTGDETISG

-286 TKSTAE
+286 TKGSD
-292 NWYSFIIE
+292 NWNNFIIE
-300 IFDSKGGITD
+300 VFDSNGGITD
-310 RADRWGWFYGAHG
+310 RADNYGWFYGTHLS
-323 EGTDKDG
+323 DG
-330 SSHTWEGIVSDW
+330 SEHTWGDTDFTW
-342 EDFKETMKDANV
+342 EEFKESMKDASV
-354 VVDVSRRDKVV
+354 SVDVSRRDKIV

-371 TDNADN
+371 TDNADLS
-377 AKVYKLKDT
+377 KVYNMKDT
-386 VTFGTLEDSV
+386 VTFTSLDDSV
-396 SMHITGAYVDL
+396 SMHITGEKVDL
-407 SNIKLVDKT
+407 SDIKLVDKT
-416 DSGANDDSDTDTETK
+416 DESSGSGTGSETK
-431 AFGENTASDLS
+431 AFGENTADKLS
-442 IVAFCSA
+442 VEAGFSA
-449 NTGNETISG
+449 NSGNETISG
-458 DFDIQYTFTNKT
+458 DFDVQYTFTNKT
-470 TGSKNWDNF
+470 KSTESNWFNF
-479 IIEIFDSKGGV
+479 IIEVFDSNGGIT
-490 RDRADNWGWLTGDYA
+490 DRADNYGWFYGTHLS
-505 ADGSEHTWDDINFD
+505 DGSEHTWGDTDFT
-519 WPTFNAS
+519 WEEFKES
-526 MKNAN
+526 MKDAS
-531 VVVDVSRRGEVVT
+531 VSVDVSRRDKIVT
-544 ISYTITDNTD
+544 ISYTITDNTNS
-554 TSKVYKLKDTVK
+554 SKVYKMKDTVT
-566 FATLEDTVTMHLTG
+566 FGELNDSVSMHLTG
-580 ENVDLSNIKLVDK
+580 EQVDLSNIKLVDK

-602 TPQEISASDVTAK
+602 TPQEISASDVTTK
-615 YDEYFSESNQK
+615 YNEYFSESNK
-626 KHVTVHDPSVVIGYT
+626 KSHVSVHDPSVVIGYT
-641 DGKYTGDRS
+641 DSKYTGSSS
-650 QRVYGKDNGSR
+650 QKVYGTDNGSR

-706 ATKGDSSYGWSG
+706 AAKGDSSYGWSG

-726 WNEQMNKW
+726 WDEQMNKW

-756 LNGDWENQGTVVYS
+756 LNGDWKNQGTVVYS

-786 SVVGSDNADAALV
+786 SVVGSDNVDTDIA
-799 RFKSSD
+799 RFKSTD
-805 TTWNS
+805 TTWND

-837 GGIWIFKLDP
+837 GGIWMFKLDP
-847 KTGLRDTATKYD
+847 KTGLRDAATKYD

-866 PYMGYKLAGGVS
+866 PYMGHKLAGGAS
-878 RSGEAS
+878 KSGEAS

-927 NDARYGTETSVINK
+927 NDARNGINK
-941 NAGGDGYG
+941 NAGGDAYG
-949 NTATGERLMSYY
+949 NTTTGERLMSYY

-986 YLVYHTRFNDGSDG
+986 YLVYHTRFNDGSEG

-1516 AAEHTTYLQFAPG
+1516 AAEHKRYLQFAPG

-1620 WVHVKTVINKTKNT
+1620 WVHIKTVINKTKNT

-1891 TVAPTAEPTTAPTTE
+1891 TVAPTAEPTTVPTTE

-1999 VKLLAKKTS
+1999 VKLLVKKTS

>member
-13 ERSMARIKFKRIAA
+13 ERSMAKFKFKKIAA

-39 PNLSLDFSAIASADE
+39 PNLSLDFTATA
-54 LSDFGT
+54 
-60 KTKAT
+60 KA
-65 VSCDGY
+65 
-71 LSDNSGAEALTGDFE
+71 AESST
-86 VEYTFTNK
+86 
-94 SADTSLKWNNYVVVV
+94 
-109 ADAANVENRIV
+109 
-120 TRPDWWGCCNGTWS
+120 
-134 CETRDEKD
+134 
-142 KTISVPERSNLG
+142 
-154 DTIIHWDSYAA
+154 
-165 TMADASVTINIKR
+165 
-178 EGQTITV
+178 
-185 SNKFVG
+185 
-191 NSNSVVNGYVAK
+191 
-203 YKMEKDCLPD
+203 
-213 TLSMY
+213 
-218 LSGEKCTLSDI
+218 
-229 KVVDKTNRD
+229 
-238 SGSDTDTETKAFG
+238 FG
-251 SNTIDKFSIDEGFL
+251 SNTVSELSIDAGF
-265 SNTGNETISG
+265 SANTGDETISG

-286 TKSTAE
+286 TKGSD
-292 NWYSFIIE
+292 NWNNFIIE
-300 IFDSKGGITD
+300 VFDSNGGITD
-310 RADRWGWFYGAHG
+310 RADNYGWFYGTHLS
-323 EGTDKDG
+323 DG
-330 SSHTWEGIVSDW
+330 SEHTWGDTDFTW
-342 EDFKETMKDANV
+342 EEFKESMKDASV
-354 VVDVSRRDKVV
+354 VVDVSRRDK
-365 TISYTI
+365 I
-371 TDNADN
+371 
-377 AKVYKLKDT
+377 
-386 VTFGTLEDSV
+386 
-396 SMHITGAYVDL
+396 
-407 SNIKLVDKT
+407 
-416 DSGANDDSDTDTETK
+416 
-431 AFGENTASDLS
+431 
-442 IVAFCSA
+442 
-449 NTGNETISG
+449 
-458 DFDIQYTFTNKT
+458 
-470 TGSKNWDNF
+470 
-479 IIEIFDSKGGV
+479 
-490 RDRADNWGWLTGDYA
+490 
-505 ADGSEHTWDDINFD
+505 
-519 WPTFNAS
+519 
-526 MKNAN
+526 
-531 VVVDVSRRGEVVT
+531 VT
-544 ISYTITDNTD
+544 ISYTITDNTNS
-554 TSKVYKLKDTVK
+554 SKVYKMKDTVT
-566 FATLEDTVTMHLTG
+566 FGELNDSVSMHLTG
-580 ENVDLSNIKLVDK
+580 EQVDLSNIKLVDK

-693 TKCQALFK
+693 TKCQTLFK

-706 ATKGDSSYGWSG
+706 AAKGDSSYGWSG

-986 YLVYHTRFNDGSDG
+986 YLVYHTRFNDGSEG

-1363 VNNIP
+1363 VNNIH

-1492 DADAAAAGGLSANAA
+1492 DVDAAAAGGLSANAA

-1516 AAEHTTYLQFAPG
+1516 AAEHKRYLQFAPG

-1620 WVHVKTVINKTKNT
+1620 WVHIKTVINKTKNT

-1891 TVAPTAEPTTAPTTE
+1891 TVAPTAEPTTVPTTE

-1977 KVKVTLKN
+1977 KVKVTLEN

>member
-1 MPKQKSKEREKK
+1 
-13 ERSMARIKFKRIAA
+13 
-27 IAMSAVLAVTSA
+27 
-39 PNLSLDFSAIASADE
+39 
-54 LSDFGT
+54 
-60 KTKAT
+60 
-65 VSCDGY
+65 
-71 LSDNSGAEALTGDFE
+71 
-86 VEYTFTNK
+86 
-94 SADTSLKWNNYVVVV
+94 
-109 ADAANVENRIV
+109 
-120 TRPDWWGCCNGTWS
+120 
-134 CETRDEKD
+134 
-142 KTISVPERSNLG
+142 
-154 DTIIHWDSYAA
+154 
-165 TMADASVTINIKR
+165 
-178 EGQTITV
+178 
-185 SNKFVG
+185 
-191 NSNSVVNGYVAK
+191 
-203 YKMEKDCLPD
+203 
-213 TLSMY
+213 
-218 LSGEKCTLSDI
+218 
-229 KVVDKTNRD
+229 
-238 SGSDTDTETKAFG
+238 
-251 SNTIDKFSIDEGFL
+251 
-265 SNTGNETISG
+265 
-275 NFDVQYTFTNK
+275 
-286 TKSTAE
+286 
-292 NWYSFIIE
+292 
-300 IFDSKGGITD
+300 
-310 RADRWGWFYGAHG
+310 
-323 EGTDKDG
+323 
-330 SSHTWEGIVSDW
+330 
-342 EDFKETMKDANV
+342 
-354 VVDVSRRDKVV
+354 
-365 TISYTI
+365 
-371 TDNADN
+371 
-377 AKVYKLKDT
+377 
-386 VTFGTLEDSV
+386 
-396 SMHITGAYVDL
+396 
-407 SNIKLVDKT
+407 
-416 DSGANDDSDTDTETK
+416 
-431 AFGENTASDLS
+431 
-442 IVAFCSA
+442 
-449 NTGNETISG
+449 
-458 DFDIQYTFTNKT
+458 
-470 TGSKNWDNF
+470 
-479 IIEIFDSKGGV
+479 
-490 RDRADNWGWLTGDYA
+490 
-505 ADGSEHTWDDINFD
+505 
-519 WPTFNAS
+519 
-526 MKNAN
+526 
-531 VVVDVSRRGEVVT
+531 
-544 ISYTITDNTD
+544 
-554 TSKVYKLKDTVK
+554 
-566 FATLEDTVTMHLTG
+566 
-580 ENVDLSNIKLVDK
+580 
-593 TDRDDDTPT
+593 
-602 TPQEISASDVTAK
+602 
-615 YDEYFSESNQK
+615 
-626 KHVTVHDPSVVIGYT
+626 
-641 DGKYTGDRS
+641 
-650 QRVYGKDNGSR
+650 
-661 QKVYFIFGSHR
+661 
-672 AFAWST
+672 
-678 DMQNWTTFTNNINDD
+678 MQNWTTFTNNINDD

-706 ATKGDSSYGWSG
+706 AEKGDSSYGWSG

-756 LNGDWENQGTVVYS
+756 LDGDWENQGTVVYS

-837 GGIWIFKLDP
+837 GGIWIFKFDP

-910 RVFSSDAITG
+910 RVFSSDAIKG

-986 YLVYHTRFNDGSDG
+986 YLVYHTRFNDGSEG

-1014 GLVATPFEYS
+1014 GLVSTPFEYS
-1024 GETLSNTAY
+1024 GETLSDTAY
-1033 AVKEVAGEYTVI
+1033 SVKEVAGEYTVI

-1068 DGSVSGDYTGKWE
+1068 DGSVSGDYTGTWE

-1183 GEIQAVAK
+1183 GEIQAVAE

-1492 DADAAAAGGLSANAA
+1492 DVDAAAAGGLSANAA

-1516 AAEHTTYLQFAPG
+1516 AAEHKRYLQFAPG

-1620 WVHVKTVINKTKNT
+1620 WVHIKTVINKTKNT

-1772 NPSGTD
+1772 NPS
-1778 GEEMTQIVKLGQ
+1778 I
-1790 KFNLYEN
+1790 
-1797 PYTRAVY
+1797 
-1804 TFEGWLDKTNGDKI
+1804 
-1818 YSNGQT
+1818 
-1824 ISTDLA
+1824 IS
-1830 AKGETITL
+1830 
-1838 YAVWKSSSSSSSSG
+1838 
-1852 GSSTTPT
+1852 
-1859 ATPTV
+1859 
-1864 KPTATAA
+1864 
-1871 PTTEPT
+1871 
-1877 TAPSSEPV
+1877 
-1885 KPTAEP
+1885 
-1891 TVAPTAEPTTAPTTE
+1891 
-1906 PTVEPTTKPTT
+1906 
-1917 APTVKPTTKPTL
+1917 
-1929 KNASITVKKGK
+1929 
-1940 KKVSTVTVK
+1940 
-1949 KKKTVTITVSA
+1949 
-1960 NSGAKVYFN
+1960 F
-1969 KLSKANAK
+1969 
-1977 KVKVTLKN
+1977 
-1985 KKLTIKGLKKGTVK
+1985 
-1999 VKLLAKKTS
+1999 
-2008 KYKAASKTI
+2008 
-2017 KIKVK
+2017 

>member
-13 ERSMARIKFKRIAA
+13 ERSMAKFKFKKIAA

-39 PNLSLDFSAIASADE
+39 PNLSLDFTATA
-54 LSDFGT
+54 
-60 KTKAT
+60 KA
-65 VSCDGY
+65 
-71 LSDNSGAEALTGDFE
+71 AESST
-86 VEYTFTNK
+86 
-94 SADTSLKWNNYVVVV
+94 
-109 ADAANVENRIV
+109 
-120 TRPDWWGCCNGTWS
+120 
-134 CETRDEKD
+134 
-142 KTISVPERSNLG
+142 
-154 DTIIHWDSYAA
+154 
-165 TMADASVTINIKR
+165 
-178 EGQTITV
+178 
-185 SNKFVG
+185 
-191 NSNSVVNGYVAK
+191 
-203 YKMEKDCLPD
+203 
-213 TLSMY
+213 
-218 LSGEKCTLSDI
+218 
-229 KVVDKTNRD
+229 
-238 SGSDTDTETKAFG
+238 FG
-251 SNTIDKFSIDEGFL
+251 SNTVSELSIDAGF
-265 SNTGNETISG
+265 SANTGDEKISG

-286 TKSTAE
+286 TKGSD
-292 NWYSFIIE
+292 NWNNFIIE
-300 IFDSKGGITD
+300 VFDSNGGITD
-310 RADRWGWFYGAHG
+310 RADNYGWFYGTHLS
-323 EGTDKDG
+323 DG
-330 SSHTWEGIVSDW
+330 SEHTWGDTDFTW
-342 EDFKETMKDANV
+342 EEFKESMKDASV
-354 VVDVSRRDKVV
+354 VVDVSRRDKIV

-371 TDNADN
+371 TDNADLS
-377 AKVYKLKDT
+377 KVYKMKDT
-386 VTFGTLEDSV
+386 VTFTSLDDSV
-396 SMHITGAYVDL
+396 SMHITGEQVDL
-407 SNIKLVDKT
+407 SDIKLVDKT
-416 DSGANDDSDTDTETK
+416 DESSGSGTGSETK
-431 AFGENTASDLS
+431 AFGENTADKLS
-442 IVAFCSA
+442 VEAGFSA
-449 NTGNETISG
+449 NSGNETISG
-458 DFDIQYTFTNKT
+458 DFDVQYTFTNKT
-470 TGSKNWDNF
+470 KSTESNWFNF
-479 IIEIFDSKGGV
+479 IIEVFDSNGGIT
-490 RDRADNWGWLTGDYA
+490 DRADNYGWFYGTHLS
-505 ADGSEHTWDDINFD
+505 DGSEHTWGDTDFT
-519 WPTFNAS
+519 WEEFKES
-526 MKNAN
+526 MKDAS
-531 VVVDVSRRGEVVT
+531 VVVDVSRRDKIVT
-544 ISYTITDNTD
+544 ISYTITDNTNS
-554 TSKVYKLKDTVK
+554 SKVYKMKDTVT
-566 FATLEDTVTMHLTG
+566 FGELNDSVSMHLTG
-580 ENVDLSNIKLVDK
+580 EQVDLSNIKLVDK

-693 TKCQALFK
+693 TKCQDLFK

-706 ATKGDSSYGWSG
+706 AAKGDSSYGWSG

-756 LNGDWENQGTVVYS
+756 LNGDWKNQGTVVYS

-786 SVVGSDNADAALV
+786 SVVGSDNVDTDIA
-799 RFKSSD
+799 RFKSTD
-805 TTWNS
+805 TTWND

-837 GGIWIFKLDP
+837 GGIWMFKLDP
-847 KTGLRDTATKYD
+847 KTGLRDAATKYD

-866 PYMGYKLAGGVS
+866 PYMGHKLAGGAS
-878 RSGEAS
+878 KSGEAS

-927 NDARYGTETSVINK
+927 NDARNGINK
-941 NAGGDGYG
+941 NAGGDAYG
-949 NTATGERLMSYY
+949 NTTTGERLMSYY

-986 YLVYHTRFNDGSDG
+986 YLVYHTRFNDGSEG

-1516 AAEHTTYLQFAPG
+1516 AAEHKRYLQFAPG

-1620 WVHVKTVINKTKNT
+1620 WVHIKTVINKTKNT

-1891 TVAPTAEPTTAPTTE
+1891 TVAPTAEPTTVPTTE

-1999 VKLLAKKTS
+1999 VKLLVKKTS

>member
-1 MPKQKSKEREKK
+1 
-13 ERSMARIKFKRIAA
+13 
-27 IAMSAVLAVTSA
+27 
-39 PNLSLDFSAIASADE
+39 
-54 LSDFGT
+54 
-60 KTKAT
+60 
-65 VSCDGY
+65 
-71 LSDNSGAEALTGDFE
+71 
-86 VEYTFTNK
+86 
-94 SADTSLKWNNYVVVV
+94 
-109 ADAANVENRIV
+109 
-120 TRPDWWGCCNGTWS
+120 
-134 CETRDEKD
+134 
-142 KTISVPERSNLG
+142 
-154 DTIIHWDSYAA
+154 
-165 TMADASVTINIKR
+165 
-178 EGQTITV
+178 
-185 SNKFVG
+185 
-191 NSNSVVNGYVAK
+191 
-203 YKMEKDCLPD
+203 
-213 TLSMY
+213 
-218 LSGEKCTLSDI
+218 
-229 KVVDKTNRD
+229 
-238 SGSDTDTETKAFG
+238 
-251 SNTIDKFSIDEGFL
+251 
-265 SNTGNETISG
+265 
-275 NFDVQYTFTNK
+275 
-286 TKSTAE
+286 
-292 NWYSFIIE
+292 
-300 IFDSKGGITD
+300 
-310 RADRWGWFYGAHG
+310 
-323 EGTDKDG
+323 
-330 SSHTWEGIVSDW
+330 
-342 EDFKETMKDANV
+342 
-354 VVDVSRRDKVV
+354 
-365 TISYTI
+365 
-371 TDNADN
+371 
-377 AKVYKLKDT
+377 
-386 VTFGTLEDSV
+386 
-396 SMHITGAYVDL
+396 
-407 SNIKLVDKT
+407 
-416 DSGANDDSDTDTETK
+416 
-431 AFGENTASDLS
+431 
-442 IVAFCSA
+442 
-449 NTGNETISG
+449 
-458 DFDIQYTFTNKT
+458 
-470 TGSKNWDNF
+470 
-479 IIEIFDSKGGV
+479 
-490 RDRADNWGWLTGDYA
+490 
-505 ADGSEHTWDDINFD
+505 
-519 WPTFNAS
+519 
-526 MKNAN
+526 
-531 VVVDVSRRGEVVT
+531 
-544 ISYTITDNTD
+544 
-554 TSKVYKLKDTVK
+554 
-566 FATLEDTVTMHLTG
+566 
-580 ENVDLSNIKLVDK
+580 
-593 TDRDDDTPT
+593 
-602 TPQEISASDVTAK
+602 
-615 YDEYFSESNQK
+615 
-626 KHVTVHDPSVVIGYT
+626 
-641 DGKYTGDRS
+641 
-650 QRVYGKDNGSR
+650 
-661 QKVYFIFGSHR
+661 
-672 AFAWST
+672 
-678 DMQNWTTFTNNINDD
+678 
-693 TKCQALFK
+693 
-701 SAFDW
+701 
-706 ATKGDSSYGWSG
+706 
-718 NLWAPDVI
+718 
-726 WNEQMNKW
+726 
-734 CMYMSIN
+734 MSIN

-986 YLVYHTRFNDGSDG
+986 YLVYHTRFNDGSEG

-1363 VNNIP
+1363 VNNIH

-1516 AAEHTTYLQFAPG
+1516 AAEHKRYLQFAPG

-1620 WVHVKTVINKTKNT
+1620 WVHIKTVINKTKNT

-1891 TVAPTAEPTTAPTTE
+1891 TVAPTAEPTTVPTTE

>member
-13 ERSMARIKFKRIAA
+13 ERSMAKFKFKKIAA

-39 PNLSLDFSAIASADE
+39 PNLSLDFTATA
-54 LSDFGT
+54 
-60 KTKAT
+60 KA
-65 VSCDGY
+65 
-71 LSDNSGAEALTGDFE
+71 AESST
-86 VEYTFTNK
+86 
-94 SADTSLKWNNYVVVV
+94 
-109 ADAANVENRIV
+109 
-120 TRPDWWGCCNGTWS
+120 
-134 CETRDEKD
+134 
-142 KTISVPERSNLG
+142 
-154 DTIIHWDSYAA
+154 
-165 TMADASVTINIKR
+165 
-178 EGQTITV
+178 
-185 SNKFVG
+185 
-191 NSNSVVNGYVAK
+191 
-203 YKMEKDCLPD
+203 
-213 TLSMY
+213 
-218 LSGEKCTLSDI
+218 
-229 KVVDKTNRD
+229 
-238 SGSDTDTETKAFG
+238 FG
-251 SNTIDKFSIDEGFL
+251 SNTVSELSIDAGF
-265 SNTGNETISG
+265 SANTGDETISG

-286 TKSTAE
+286 TKGSD
-292 NWYSFIIE
+292 NWNNFIIE
-300 IFDSKGGITD
+300 VFDSNGGITD
-310 RADRWGWFYGAHG
+310 RADNYGWFYGTHLS
-323 EGTDKDG
+323 DG
-330 SSHTWEGIVSDW
+330 SEHTWGDTDFTW
-342 EDFKETMKDANV
+342 EEFKESMKDASV
-354 VVDVSRRDKVV
+354 SVDVSRRDKIV

-371 TDNADN
+371 TDNADLS
-377 AKVYKLKDT
+377 KVYSMKDT
-386 VTFGTLEDSV
+386 VTFTSLDDSV
-396 SMHITGAYVDL
+396 SMHITGEQVDL
-407 SNIKLVDKT
+407 SDIKLVDKT
-416 DSGANDDSDTDTETK
+416 DESSGSGTGSETK
-431 AFGENTASDLS
+431 AFGENTADKLS
-442 IVAFCSA
+442 VEAGFSA
-449 NTGNETISG
+449 NSGNETISG
-458 DFDIQYTFTNKT
+458 DFDVQYTFTNKT
-470 TGSKNWDNF
+470 KSTESNWFNF
-479 IIEIFDSKGGV
+479 IIEVFDSNGGIT
-490 RDRADNWGWLTGDYA
+490 DRADNYGWFYGTHLS
-505 ADGSEHTWDDINFD
+505 DGSEHTWGDTDFT
-519 WPTFNAS
+519 WEEFKES
-526 MKNAN
+526 MKDAS
-531 VVVDVSRRGEVVT
+531 VVVDVSRRDKIVT
-544 ISYTITDNTD
+544 ISYTITDNTNS
-554 TSKVYKLKDTVK
+554 SKVYKMKDTVT
-566 FATLEDTVTMHLTG
+566 FGELNDSVSMHLTG
-580 ENVDLSNIKLVDK
+580 EQVDLSNIKLVDK

-602 TPQEISASDVTAK
+602 TPQEISASDVTTK
-615 YDEYFSESNQK
+615 YNEYFSESNK
-626 KHVTVHDPSVVIGYT
+626 KSHVSVHDPSVVIGYT

-706 ATKGDSSYGWSG
+706 AAKGDSSYGWSG

-986 YLVYHTRFNDGSDG
+986 YLVYHTRFNDGSEG

-1363 VNNIP
+1363 VNNIH

-1483 SILYKSFNN
+1483 SILRTRVSIMMQMRQQP
-1492 DADAAAAGGLSANAA
+1492 ADYQQMQQ
-1507 DNLTLASDG
+1507 T
-1516 AAEHTTYLQFAPG
+1516 
-1529 NINSRSAYLDFGS
+1529 
-1542 LTVPDNYVVEFDSKL
+1542 
-1557 TAGNNQE
+1557 
-1564 TQLALAVSEYSKKND
+1564 
-1579 ILASDSYLWSL
+1579 ILHLPVM
-1590 NALKTTEWTIS
+1590 EQQ
-1601 GGSTAK
+1601 ST
-1607 TTDTASVDIATDT
+1607 
-1620 WVHVKTVINKTKNT
+1620 
-1634 MVLTITDEAGKEL
+1634 
-1647 VSKKFEMDSI
+1647 
-1657 ADIKG
+1657 
-1662 LFVLSGRYNG
+1662 
-1672 VTALDNVRV
+1672 
-1681 YVPTGKYTVKL
+1681 
-1692 DPNYTTD
+1692 
-1699 TMTATSQEYAVGE
+1699 
-1712 TGKLPKNTFTRENYD
+1712 
-1727 FLGWSTTPGG
+1727 
-1737 AVEYKDEQE
+1737 KD
-1746 IKDLAQDA
+1746 
-1754 GVAILYAVWKE
+1754 
-1765 YSYTIIY
+1765 
-1772 NPSGTD
+1772 
-1778 GEEMTQIVKLGQ
+1778 
-1790 KFNLYEN
+1790 
-1797 PYTRAVY
+1797 
-1804 TFEGWLDKTNGDKI
+1804 I
-1818 YSNGQT
+1818 YSLHRE
-1824 ISTDLA
+1824 I
-1830 AKGETITL
+1830 
-1838 YAVWKSSSSSSSSG
+1838 
-1852 GSSTTPT
+1852 
-1859 ATPTV
+1859 
-1864 KPTATAA
+1864 
-1871 PTTEPT
+1871 
-1877 TAPSSEPV
+1877 
-1885 KPTAEP
+1885 
-1891 TVAPTAEPTTAPTTE
+1891 
-1906 PTVEPTTKPTT
+1906 
-1917 APTVKPTTKPTL
+1917 
-1929 KNASITVKKGK
+1929 
-1940 KKVSTVTVK
+1940 
-1949 KKKTVTITVSA
+1949 
-1960 NSGAKVYFN
+1960 
-1969 KLSKANAK
+1969 
-1977 KVKVTLKN
+1977 
-1985 KKLTIKGLKKGTVK
+1985 
-1999 VKLLAKKTS
+1999 
-2008 KYKAASKTI
+2008 
-2017 KIKVK
+2017 

>member
-13 ERSMARIKFKRIAA
+13 ERSMAKFKFKKIAA

-39 PNLSLDFSAIASADE
+39 PNLSLDFTATA
-54 LSDFGT
+54 
-60 KTKAT
+60 KA
-65 VSCDGY
+65 
-71 LSDNSGAEALTGDFE
+71 AESST
-86 VEYTFTNK
+86 
-94 SADTSLKWNNYVVVV
+94 
-109 ADAANVENRIV
+109 
-120 TRPDWWGCCNGTWS
+120 
-134 CETRDEKD
+134 
-142 KTISVPERSNLG
+142 
-154 DTIIHWDSYAA
+154 
-165 TMADASVTINIKR
+165 
-178 EGQTITV
+178 
-185 SNKFVG
+185 
-191 NSNSVVNGYVAK
+191 
-203 YKMEKDCLPD
+203 
-213 TLSMY
+213 
-218 LSGEKCTLSDI
+218 
-229 KVVDKTNRD
+229 
-238 SGSDTDTETKAFG
+238 FG
-251 SNTIDKFSIDEGFL
+251 SNTVSELSIDAGF
-265 SNTGNETISG
+265 SANTGDETISG

-286 TKSTAE
+286 TKGSD
-292 NWYSFIIE
+292 NWNNFIIE
-300 IFDSKGGITD
+300 VFDSNGGITD
-310 RADRWGWFYGAHG
+310 RADNYGWFYGTHLS
-323 EGTDKDG
+323 DG
-330 SSHTWEGIVSDW
+330 SEHTWGDTDFTW
-342 EDFKETMKDANV
+342 EEFKESMKDASV
-354 VVDVSRRDKVV
+354 VVDVSRRDK
-365 TISYTI
+365 I
-371 TDNADN
+371 
-377 AKVYKLKDT
+377 
-386 VTFGTLEDSV
+386 
-396 SMHITGAYVDL
+396 
-407 SNIKLVDKT
+407 
-416 DSGANDDSDTDTETK
+416 
-431 AFGENTASDLS
+431 
-442 IVAFCSA
+442 
-449 NTGNETISG
+449 
-458 DFDIQYTFTNKT
+458 
-470 TGSKNWDNF
+470 
-479 IIEIFDSKGGV
+479 
-490 RDRADNWGWLTGDYA
+490 
-505 ADGSEHTWDDINFD
+505 
-519 WPTFNAS
+519 
-526 MKNAN
+526 
-531 VVVDVSRRGEVVT
+531 VT
-544 ISYTITDNTD
+544 ISYTITDNTNS
-554 TSKVYKLKDTVK
+554 SKVYKMKDTVT
-566 FATLEDTVTMHLTG
+566 FGELNDSVSMHLTG
-580 ENVDLSNIKLVDK
+580 EQVDLSNIKLVDK

-641 DGKYTGDRS
+641 DGKYTGSSS
-650 QRVYGKDNGSR
+650 QTVYGTDNTEKTR

-693 TKCQALFK
+693 TKCQDLFK

-706 ATKGDSSYGWSG
+706 AAKGDSSYGWSG

-756 LNGDWENQGTVVYS
+756 LNGDWKNQGTVVYS

-786 SVVGSDNADAALV
+786 SVVGSDNVDTDIA
-799 RFKSSD
+799 RFKSTD
-805 TTWNS
+805 TTWND

-837 GGIWIFKLDP
+837 GGIWMFKLDP
-847 KTGLRDTATKYD
+847 KTGLRDAATKYD

-866 PYMGYKLAGGVS
+866 PYMGHKLAGGAS
-878 RSGEAS
+878 KSGEAS

-927 NDARYGTETSVINK
+927 NDARNGINK
-941 NAGGDGYG
+941 NAGGDAYG
-949 NTATGERLMSYY
+949 NTTTGERLMSYY

-986 YLVYHTRFNDGSDG
+986 YLVYHTRFNDGSEG

-1516 AAEHTTYLQFAPG
+1516 AAEHKRYLQFAPG

-1620 WVHVKTVINKTKNT
+1620 WVHIKTVINKTKNT

-1891 TVAPTAEPTTAPTTE
+1891 TVAPTAEPTTVPTTE

-1999 VKLLAKKTS
+1999 VKLLVKKTS

>member
-13 ERSMARIKFKRIAA
+13 ERSMAKFKFKKIAA

-39 PNLSLDFSAIASADE
+39 PNLSLDFTATA
-54 LSDFGT
+54 
-60 KTKAT
+60 KA
-65 VSCDGY
+65 
-71 LSDNSGAEALTGDFE
+71 AESST
-86 VEYTFTNK
+86 
-94 SADTSLKWNNYVVVV
+94 
-109 ADAANVENRIV
+109 
-120 TRPDWWGCCNGTWS
+120 
-134 CETRDEKD
+134 
-142 KTISVPERSNLG
+142 
-154 DTIIHWDSYAA
+154 
-165 TMADASVTINIKR
+165 
-178 EGQTITV
+178 
-185 SNKFVG
+185 
-191 NSNSVVNGYVAK
+191 
-203 YKMEKDCLPD
+203 
-213 TLSMY
+213 
-218 LSGEKCTLSDI
+218 
-229 KVVDKTNRD
+229 
-238 SGSDTDTETKAFG
+238 FG
-251 SNTIDKFSIDEGFL
+251 SNTVSELSIDAGF
-265 SNTGNETISG
+265 SANTGDETISG

-286 TKSTAE
+286 TKGSD
-292 NWYSFIIE
+292 NWNNFIIE
-300 IFDSKGGITD
+300 VFDSNGGITD
-310 RADRWGWFYGAHG
+310 RADNYGWFYGAH
-323 EGTDKDG
+323 ENDS
-330 SSHTWEGIVSDW
+330 SSHAWGTLDFTWEEFNKS
-342 EDFKETMKDANV
+342 MKDASV
-354 VVDVSRRDKVV
+354 SVDVSRRDKIV

-371 TDNADN
+371 TDNADLS
-377 AKVYKLKDT
+377 KVYNMKDT
-386 VTFGTLEDSV
+386 VTFTSLDDSV
-396 SMHITGAYVDL
+396 SMHITGEKVDL
-407 SNIKLVDKT
+407 SDIKLVDKT
-416 DSGANDDSDTDTETK
+416 DESSGSGTGSETK
-431 AFGENTASDLS
+431 AFGENTADKLS
-442 IVAFCSA
+442 VEAGFSA
-449 NTGNETISG
+449 NSGNETISG
-458 DFDIQYTFTNKT
+458 DFDVQYTFTNKT
-470 TGSKNWDNF
+470 KSTESNWFNF
-479 IIEIFDSKGGV
+479 IIEVFDSNGGIT
-490 RDRADNWGWLTGDYA
+490 DRADNYGWFYGTHLS
-505 ADGSEHTWDDINFD
+505 DGSEHTWGDTDFT
-519 WPTFNAS
+519 WEEFKES
-526 MKNAN
+526 MKDAS
-531 VVVDVSRRGEVVT
+531 VVVDVSRRDKIVT
-544 ISYTITDNTD
+544 ISYTITDNTNS
-554 TSKVYKLKDTVK
+554 SKVYKMKDTVT
-566 FATLEDTVTMHLTG
+566 FGELNDSVSMHLTG
-580 ENVDLSNIKLVDK
+580 EQVDLSNIKLVDK

-641 DGKYTGDRS
+641 DGKYTGSSS
-650 QRVYGKDNGSR
+650 QTVYGTDNTEKTR

-693 TKCQALFK
+693 TKCQDLFK

-706 ATKGDSSYGWSG
+706 AAKGDSSYGWSG

-756 LNGDWENQGTVVYS
+756 LNGDWNNQGTVVYS

-786 SVVGSDNADAALV
+786 SVVGSDNVDTDIA
-799 RFKSSD
+799 RFKSTD
-805 TTWNS
+805 TTWND

-837 GGIWIFKLDP
+837 GGIWMFKLDP
-847 KTGLRDTATKYD
+847 KTGLRDAATKYD

-866 PYMGYKLAGGVS
+866 PYMGHKLAGGAS
-878 RSGEAS
+878 KSGEAS

-927 NDARYGTETSVINK
+927 NDARNGINK
-941 NAGGDGYG
+941 NAGGDAYG
-949 NTATGERLMSYY
+949 NTTTGERLMSYY

-986 YLVYHTRFNDGSDG
+986 YLVYHTRFNDGSEG

-1516 AAEHTTYLQFAPG
+1516 AAEHKRYLQFAPG

-1620 WVHVKTVINKTKNT
+1620 WVHIKTVINKTKNT

-1891 TVAPTAEPTTAPTTE
+1891 TVAPTAEPTTVPTTE

-1999 VKLLAKKTS
+1999 VKLLVKKTS

>member
-13 ERSMARIKFKRIAA
+13 ERSMAKFKFKKIAA

-39 PNLSLDFSAIASADE
+39 PNLSLDFTATA
-54 LSDFGT
+54 
-60 KTKAT
+60 KA
-65 VSCDGY
+65 
-71 LSDNSGAEALTGDFE
+71 AESST
-86 VEYTFTNK
+86 
-94 SADTSLKWNNYVVVV
+94 
-109 ADAANVENRIV
+109 
-120 TRPDWWGCCNGTWS
+120 
-134 CETRDEKD
+134 
-142 KTISVPERSNLG
+142 
-154 DTIIHWDSYAA
+154 
-165 TMADASVTINIKR
+165 
-178 EGQTITV
+178 
-185 SNKFVG
+185 
-191 NSNSVVNGYVAK
+191 
-203 YKMEKDCLPD
+203 
-213 TLSMY
+213 
-218 LSGEKCTLSDI
+218 
-229 KVVDKTNRD
+229 
-238 SGSDTDTETKAFG
+238 FG
-251 SNTIDKFSIDEGFL
+251 SNTVSELSIDAGF
-265 SNTGNETISG
+265 SANTGDEKISG

-286 TKSTAE
+286 TKGSD
-292 NWYSFIIE
+292 NWNNFIIE
-300 IFDSKGGITD
+300 VFDSNGGITD
-310 RADRWGWFYGAHG
+310 RADNYGWFYGTHLS
-323 EGTDKDG
+323 DG
-330 SSHTWEGIVSDW
+330 SEHTWGDTDFTW
-342 EDFKETMKDANV
+342 EEFKESMKDASV
-354 VVDVSRRDKVV
+354 VVDVSRRDKIV

-371 TDNADN
+371 TDNADLS
-377 AKVYKLKDT
+377 KVYKMKDT
-386 VTFGTLEDSV
+386 VTFTSLDDSV
-396 SMHITGAYVDL
+396 SMHITGEQVDL
-407 SNIKLVDKT
+407 SDIKLVDKT
-416 DSGANDDSDTDTETK
+416 DESSGSGTGSETK
-431 AFGENTASDLS
+431 AFGENTADKLS
-442 IVAFCSA
+442 VEAGFSA
-449 NTGNETISG
+449 NSGNETISG
-458 DFDIQYTFTNKT
+458 DFDVQYTFTNKT
-470 TGSKNWDNF
+470 KSTESNWFNF
-479 IIEIFDSKGGV
+479 IIEVFDSNGGIT
-490 RDRADNWGWLTGDYA
+490 DRADNYGWFYGTHLS
-505 ADGSEHTWDDINFD
+505 DGSEHTWGDTDFT
-519 WPTFNAS
+519 WEEFKES
-526 MKNAN
+526 MKDAS
-531 VVVDVSRRGEVVT
+531 VVVDVSRRDKIVT
-544 ISYTITDNTD
+544 ISYTITDNTNS
-554 TSKVYKLKDTVK
+554 SKVYKMKDTVT
-566 FATLEDTVTMHLTG
+566 FGELNDSVSMHLTG
-580 ENVDLSNIKLVDK
+580 EQVDLSNIKLVDK

-693 TKCQALFK
+693 TKCQDLFK

-706 ATKGDSSYGWSG
+706 AAKGDSSYGWSG

-756 LNGDWENQGTVVYS
+756 LNGDWKNQGTVVYS

-786 SVVGSDNADAALV
+786 SVVGSDNVDTDIA
-799 RFKSSD
+799 RFKSTD
-805 TTWNS
+805 TTWND

-837 GGIWIFKLDP
+837 GGIWMFKLDP
-847 KTGLRDTATKYD
+847 KTGLRDAATKYD

-866 PYMGYKLAGGVS
+866 PYMGHKLAGGAS
-878 RSGEAS
+878 KSGEAS

-927 NDARYGTETSVINK
+927 NDARNGINK
-941 NAGGDGYG
+941 NAGGDAYG
-949 NTATGERLMSYY
+949 NTTTGERLMSYY

-986 YLVYHTRFNDGSDG
+986 YLVYHTRFNDGSEG

-1516 AAEHTTYLQFAPG
+1516 AAEHKRYLQFAPG

-1620 WVHVKTVINKTKNT
+1620 WVHIKTVINKTKNT

-1891 TVAPTAEPTTAPTTE
+1891 TVAPTAEPTTVPTTE

>member
-13 ERSMARIKFKRIAA
+13 ERSMAKFKFKKIAA

-39 PNLSLDFSAIASADE
+39 PNLSLDFSATA
-54 LSDFGT
+54 
-60 KTKAT
+60 KA
-65 VSCDGY
+65 
-71 LSDNSGAEALTGDFE
+71 AESST
-86 VEYTFTNK
+86 
-94 SADTSLKWNNYVVVV
+94 
-109 ADAANVENRIV
+109 
-120 TRPDWWGCCNGTWS
+120 
-134 CETRDEKD
+134 
-142 KTISVPERSNLG
+142 
-154 DTIIHWDSYAA
+154 
-165 TMADASVTINIKR
+165 
-178 EGQTITV
+178 
-185 SNKFVG
+185 
-191 NSNSVVNGYVAK
+191 
-203 YKMEKDCLPD
+203 
-213 TLSMY
+213 
-218 LSGEKCTLSDI
+218 
-229 KVVDKTNRD
+229 
-238 SGSDTDTETKAFG
+238 FG
-251 SNTIDKFSIDEGFL
+251 SNTVSELSIDAGF
-265 SNTGNETISG
+265 SANTGDETISG

-286 TKSTAE
+286 TKGSD
-292 NWYSFIIE
+292 NWNNFIIE
-300 IFDSKGGITD
+300 VFDSNGGITD
-310 RADRWGWFYGAHG
+310 RADNYGWFYGTHLS
-323 EGTDKDG
+323 DG
-330 SSHTWEGIVSDW
+330 SEHTWGDTDFTW
-342 EDFKETMKDANV
+342 EEFKESMKDASV
-354 VVDVSRRDKVV
+354 VVDVSRRDK
-365 TISYTI
+365 I
-371 TDNADN
+371 
-377 AKVYKLKDT
+377 
-386 VTFGTLEDSV
+386 
-396 SMHITGAYVDL
+396 
-407 SNIKLVDKT
+407 
-416 DSGANDDSDTDTETK
+416 
-431 AFGENTASDLS
+431 
-442 IVAFCSA
+442 
-449 NTGNETISG
+449 
-458 DFDIQYTFTNKT
+458 
-470 TGSKNWDNF
+470 
-479 IIEIFDSKGGV
+479 
-490 RDRADNWGWLTGDYA
+490 
-505 ADGSEHTWDDINFD
+505 
-519 WPTFNAS
+519 
-526 MKNAN
+526 
-531 VVVDVSRRGEVVT
+531 VT
-544 ISYTITDNTD
+544 ISYTITDNTNS
-554 TSKVYKLKDTVK
+554 SKVYKMKDTVT
-566 FATLEDTVTMHLTG
+566 FGELNDSVSMHLTG
-580 ENVDLSNIKLVDK
+580 EQVDLSNIKLVDK

-641 DGKYTGDRS
+641 DGKYTGSSS
-650 QRVYGKDNGSR
+650 QTVYGTDNTEKTR

-693 TKCQALFK
+693 TKCQDLFK

-706 ATKGDSSYGWSG
+706 AAKGDSSYGWSG

-756 LNGDWENQGTVVYS
+756 LNGDWKNQGTVVYS

-786 SVVGSDNADAALV
+786 SVVGSDNVDTDIA
-799 RFKSSD
+799 RFKSTD
-805 TTWNS
+805 TTWND

-837 GGIWIFKLDP
+837 GGIWMFKLDP
-847 KTGLRDTATKYD
+847 KTGLRDAATKYD

-866 PYMGYKLAGGVS
+866 PYMGHKLAGGAS
-878 RSGEAS
+878 KSGEAS

-986 YLVYHTRFNDGSDG
+986 YLVYHTRFNDGSEG

-1024 GETLSNTAY
+1024 GETLSDTAY
-1033 AVKEVAGEYTVI
+1033 SVKEVAGEYTVI

-1068 DGSVSGDYTGKWE
+1068 DGSVSGDYTGTWE

-1255 GTKPTVEYSSDRAGN
+1255 GTKPTVEYSADRAGN

-1492 DADAAAAGGLSANAA
+1492 DADAAAAGGLSATAA

-1516 AAEHTTYLQFAPG
+1516 AAEHKRYLQFAPG

-1620 WVHVKTVINKTKNT
+1620 WVHIKTVINKTKNT

-1746 IKDLAQDA
+1746 IKDIAQDA

-1864 KPTATAA
+1864 KPTATA
-1871 PTTEPT
+1871 
-1877 TAPSSEPV
+1877 PSSEPV

-1891 TVAPTAEPTTAPTTE
+1891 TVAPTAEPTTVPTTE

>member
-13 ERSMARIKFKRIAA
+13 ERNMARIKFKRIAA

-39 PNLSLDFSAIASADE
+39 PNLSLDFTTSA
-54 LSDFGT
+54 
-60 KTKAT
+60 KA
-65 VSCDGY
+65 
-71 LSDNSGAEALTGDFE
+71 A
-86 VEYTFTNK
+86 
-94 SADTSLKWNNYVVVV
+94 
-109 ADAANVENRIV
+109 
-120 TRPDWWGCCNGTWS
+120 
-134 CETRDEKD
+134 
-142 KTISVPERSNLG
+142 
-154 DTIIHWDSYAA
+154 
-165 TMADASVTINIKR
+165 
-178 EGQTITV
+178 
-185 SNKFVG
+185 
-191 NSNSVVNGYVAK
+191 
-203 YKMEKDCLPD
+203 
-213 TLSMY
+213 
-218 LSGEKCTLSDI
+218 
-229 KVVDKTNRD
+229 
-238 SGSDTDTETKAFG
+238 
-251 SNTIDKFSIDEGFL
+251 
-265 SNTGNETISG
+265 
-275 NFDVQYTFTNK
+275 
-286 TKSTAE
+286 
-292 NWYSFIIE
+292 
-300 IFDSKGGITD
+300 
-310 RADRWGWFYGAHG
+310 
-323 EGTDKDG
+323 
-330 SSHTWEGIVSDW
+330 
-342 EDFKETMKDANV
+342 
-354 VVDVSRRDKVV
+354 
-365 TISYTI
+365 
-371 TDNADN
+371 
-377 AKVYKLKDT
+377 
-386 VTFGTLEDSV
+386 
-396 SMHITGAYVDL
+396 
-407 SNIKLVDKT
+407 
-416 DSGANDDSDTDTETK
+416 ETK
-431 AFGENTASDLS
+431 AFGENTVDSVN
-442 IVAFCSA
+442 IVAGYGSA
-449 NTGNETISG
+449 NSGDESITGNFEVEYS
-458 DFDIQYTFTNKT
+458 FTNKT
-470 TGSKNWDNF
+470 NNASQQWFNYG
-479 IIEIFDSKGGV
+479 IEIFSNGNYIST
-490 RDRADNWGWLTGDYA
+490 RADNFGWLAGGWKS
-505 ADGSEHTWDDINFD
+505 DGSLMRWGDGLASWDDFKN
-519 WPTFNAS
+519 S
-526 MKNAN
+526 MKDAS
-531 VVVDVSRRGEVVT
+531 VKVT
-544 ISYTITDNTD
+544 IKREDQKVTIINNIIDGSKTYKFTATCEMKNLPNTV
-554 TSKVYKLKDTVK
+554 S
-566 FATLEDTVTMHLTG
+566 MHLTG
-580 ENVDLSNIKLVDK
+580 EQVSLSNIKLVDK

-602 TPQEISASDVTAK
+602 TPQEILASDVTAK
-615 YDEYFSESNQK
+615 YNEYFSESNK
-626 KHVTVHDPSVVIGYT
+626 KSHVSVHDPSVVIGYT
-641 DGKYTGDRS
+641 DSKYTGSSS
-650 QRVYGKDNGSR
+650 QKVYGTDTGSR

-701 SAFDW
+701 NAFDW
-706 ATKGDSSYGWSG
+706 AAKGDSSYGWSG

-786 SVVGSDNADAALV
+786 SVVGLDNADAALV

-837 GGIWIFKLDP
+837 GGIWMFKLDP
-847 KTGLRDTATKYD
+847 KTGLRDTAKKYD

-949 NTATGERLMSYY
+949 NTTTGERLMSYY

-986 YLVYHTRFNDGSDG
+986 YLVYHTRFNDGSEG

-1081 QESDKP
+1081 QEPDKP
-1087 YVTLTIDNVKY
+1087 YVTLTINNVKY

-1115 CFTLVGSNNITIWGT
+1115 CFTLVGSNNVTIWGT

-1141 DAGDLSLTVPEQLN
+1141 DAGDLTLNVPEQLN

-1174 SDETALSNT
+1174 SDETALSSK
-1183 GEIQAVAK
+1183 GEVQPVASDAK
-1191 DTTVTLTAT
+1191 VTLTAT
-1200 IKNGLYYTKKE
+1200 IKNGVYYTKKV

-1219 ATSDIDSGLEANY
+1219 ATSDINSGLEANY

-1244 EQVGEAKTLES
+1244 EQVGEAKALAS
-1255 GTKPTVEYSSDRAGN
+1255 GTKPTVEYSADRAGN

-1349 GTWQWFDCNKAEKP
+1349 GTWQWFDCNKADKA

-1368 VNSWHYVTVSVGKAN
+1368 VNSWHYVTVSVGKGN

-1394 NKTKYTL
+1394 NSTKYTL
-1401 FDSNDSYAS
+1401 FDSNSGYAT

-1419 ASADKFYLGY
+1419 SSADKFYLGY

-1452 ADIGTLYKAEKADT
+1452 ADIGTLYKTEKEDT
-1466 AAAKNAEEQKEQ
+1466 EAAKKAEEQKDQ
-1478 ALADA
+1478 TLAAA

-1507 DNLTLASDG
+1507 DNLTLPSDG
-1516 AAEHTTYLQFAPG
+1516 AAEHKKYLQFAPG
-1529 NINSRSAYLDFGS
+1529 ITGGSRSAYLDFGS
-1542 LTVPDNYVVEFDSKL
+1542 LTLPDNYVVEFDSKL
-1557 TAGNNQE
+1557 TAGNEKE
-1564 TQLALAVSEYSKKND
+1564 TQLALAVSGYNKKND
-1579 ILASDSYLWSL
+1579 VLTSDSYLWSL
-1590 NALKTTEWTIS
+1590 NTSKTTKWTIS
-1601 GGSTAK
+1601 GGSTSK
-1607 TTDTASVDIATDT
+1607 TTDTASVDIAKDT
-1620 WVHVKTVINKTKNT
+1620 WVHIKTTVNKTENT
-1634 MVLTITDEAGKEL
+1634 MVLTITDESGKEL
-1647 VSKKFEMDSI
+1647 ISKKFEMNSI
-1657 ADIKG
+1657 AGIKG
-1662 LFVLSGRYNG
+1662 LFVLSGRSNG

-1712 TGKLPKNTFTRENYD
+1712 TAKLPKNTFTRENYD

-1737 AVEYKDEQE
+1737 TVEYTDEQE

-1754 GVAILYAVWKE
+1754 GVTILYAVWKE
-1765 YSYTIIY
+1765 YSYNIVY
-1772 NPSGTD
+1772 NPGSASGQ
-1778 GEEMTQIVKLGQ
+1778 EVTQVVKVGQ
-1790 KFNLYEN
+1790 KFSLLAN
-1797 PYTRAVY
+1797 PYVKVGY
-1804 TFEGWLDKTNGDKI
+1804 IFEGWMDKTNGDKI
-1818 YSNGQT
+1818 YSNCQSFT
-1824 ISTDLA
+1824 TDLVS
-1830 AKGETITL
+1830 KGETVKL
-1838 YAVWKSSSSSSSSG
+1838 YAVWKYNSSSSG
-1852 GSSTTPT
+1852 GSSATSTAKPT
-1859 ATPTV
+1859 VKPTV

-1871 PTTEPT
+1871 PTKAPTTEPVNP
-1877 TAPSSEPV
+1877 TAEPTV
-1885 KPTAEP
+1885 APTAEP

-1929 KNASITVKKGK
+1929 KRASITVKKGK

>member
-39 PNLSLDFSAIASADE
+39 PNLSLDFTTSA
-54 LSDFGT
+54 
-60 KTKAT
+60 KA
-65 VSCDGY
+65 
-71 LSDNSGAEALTGDFE
+71 A
-86 VEYTFTNK
+86 
-94 SADTSLKWNNYVVVV
+94 
-109 ADAANVENRIV
+109 
-120 TRPDWWGCCNGTWS
+120 
-134 CETRDEKD
+134 
-142 KTISVPERSNLG
+142 
-154 DTIIHWDSYAA
+154 
-165 TMADASVTINIKR
+165 
-178 EGQTITV
+178 
-185 SNKFVG
+185 
-191 NSNSVVNGYVAK
+191 
-203 YKMEKDCLPD
+203 
-213 TLSMY
+213 
-218 LSGEKCTLSDI
+218 
-229 KVVDKTNRD
+229 
-238 SGSDTDTETKAFG
+238 
-251 SNTIDKFSIDEGFL
+251 
-265 SNTGNETISG
+265 
-275 NFDVQYTFTNK
+275 
-286 TKSTAE
+286 
-292 NWYSFIIE
+292 
-300 IFDSKGGITD
+300 
-310 RADRWGWFYGAHG
+310 
-323 EGTDKDG
+323 
-330 SSHTWEGIVSDW
+330 
-342 EDFKETMKDANV
+342 
-354 VVDVSRRDKVV
+354 
-365 TISYTI
+365 
-371 TDNADN
+371 
-377 AKVYKLKDT
+377 
-386 VTFGTLEDSV
+386 
-396 SMHITGAYVDL
+396 
-407 SNIKLVDKT
+407 
-416 DSGANDDSDTDTETK
+416 ETK
-431 AFGENTASDLS
+431 AFGENTVDSVN
-442 IVAFCSA
+442 IVAGYGSA
-449 NTGNETISG
+449 NSG
-458 DFDIQYTFTNKT
+458 DESITGDFEVEYSFTNKT
-470 TGSKNWDNF
+470 NNASQAWFNYG
-479 IIEIFDSKGGV
+479 IEIFSNGNYIST
-490 RDRADNWGWLTGDYA
+490 RADNFGWLAGNWTGDSSKMTWGDGLA
-505 ADGSEHTWDDINFD
+505 SWDDFKNSMKDASVKVTIKREDQKVTIINNIIDNNDGSKTYKFTATCEMQNLPNT
-519 WPTFNAS
+519 
-526 MKNAN
+526 
-531 VVVDVSRRGEVVT
+531 VS
-544 ISYTITDNTD
+544 
-554 TSKVYKLKDTVK
+554 
-566 FATLEDTVTMHLTG
+566 MHLTG
-580 ENVDLSNIKLVDK
+580 EQVSLSNIKLVDK

-602 TPQEISASDVTAK
+602 TPQEISASDVTTK
-615 YDEYFSESNQK
+615 YNEYFSESNK
-626 KHVTVHDPSVVIGYT
+626 KSHVSVHDPSVVIGYT
-641 DGKYTGDRS
+641 DSKYTGSSS
-650 QRVYGKDNGSR
+650 QKVYGTDTGSR

-678 DMQNWTTFTNNINDD
+678 DMQNWTTFKNNINDD
-693 TKCQALFK
+693 AKAKELFK
-701 SAFDW
+701 KGLDW
-706 ATKGDSSYGWSG
+706 SKQGDSVYDISG
-718 NLWAPDVI
+718 NMWAPDVF
-726 WNEQMNKW
+726 WDDEYVNKDGSKGAW

-741 GKSWNSS
+741 GCAWNSS
-748 IVLLTSDS
+748 IALLTSDS
-756 LNGDWENQGTVVYS
+756 LNGDWTYQDTVVYS
-770 GFTKSGVHAYT
+770 GFTSSDLRSYKE
-781 DTDFA
+781 TDFA
-786 SVVGSDNADAALV
+786 KVFESDADAQEFL
-799 RFKSSD
+799 KSYYTRSPYTTKD
-805 TTWNS
+805 GNTVCTATTWND

-884 YIEKIGDKY
+884 YIEKIGSKY

-941 NAGGDGYG
+941 KAGGDGYG
-949 NTATGERLMSYY
+949 NTTTGERLMSYY

-986 YLVYHTRFNDGSDG
+986 YLVYHTRFNDGSEG

-1008 FTAGNG
+1008 FTARNG

-1033 AVKEVAGEYTVI
+1033 AGKEVAGEYTVI

-1068 DGSVSGDYTGKWE
+1068 DGSVSGDYTGTWE

-1087 YVTLTIDNVKY
+1087 YVTLTINNVKY

-1115 CFTLVGSNNITIWGT
+1115 CFTLVGSNNVTIWGT

-1141 DAGDLSLTVPEQLN
+1141 DAGDLTLNVPEQLN

-1174 SDETALSNT
+1174 SDETALSST
-1183 GEIQAVAK
+1183 GEVQAVASDAK
-1191 DTTVTLTAT
+1191 VTLTAT
-1200 IKNGLYYTKKE
+1200 IKNGVYYTKKV

-1244 EQVGEAKTLES
+1244 EQVGEAKALAS
-1255 GTKPTVEYSSDRAGN
+1255 GTKPTVEYSADRAGN

-1280 AATTSYAEFTNPLK
+1280 VATTSYAEFTNPLK

-1300 ATVSMWVNRQNDD
+1300 ATVSMWVNRQNND

-1349 GTWQWFDCNKAEKP
+1349 GTWQWFDCNKADKA

-1368 VNSWHYVTVSVGKAN
+1368 VNSWHYVTVSVGKGN

-1394 NKTKYTL
+1394 NSTKYTL
-1401 FDSNDSYAS
+1401 FDSNSGYAT

-1419 ASADKFYLGY
+1419 SSADKFYLGY

-1452 ADIGTLYKAEKADT
+1452 ADIGTLYKTEKEDT
-1466 AAAKNAEEQKEQ
+1466 EAAKKAEEQKDQ
-1478 ALADA
+1478 TLAAA

-1507 DNLTLASDG
+1507 DNLTLPSDG
-1516 AAEHTTYLQFAPG
+1516 AAEHKKYLQFAPG
-1529 NINSRSAYLDFGS
+1529 ITGGSRSAYLDFGS
-1542 LTVPDNYVVEFDSKL
+1542 LTLPDNYVVEFDSKL
-1557 TAGNNQE
+1557 TAGNEQA

-1579 ILASDSYLWSL
+1579 ILASASYLWSL
-1590 NALKTTEWTIS
+1590 KALKTTEWTIS
-1601 GGSTAK
+1601 GGSTSK
-1607 TTDTASVDIATDT
+1607 TTDTASVDIAKDT
-1620 WVHVKTVINKTKNT
+1620 WVHIKTTVNKTENT
-1634 MVLTITDEAGKEL
+1634 MVLTITDESGKEL
-1647 VSKKFEMDSI
+1647 ISKKFEMNSI

-1662 LFVLSGRYNG
+1662 LFVLSGRSNG

-1699 TMTATSQEYAVGE
+1699 TMTATSQKYAVGE
-1712 TGKLPKNTFTRENYD
+1712 TAKLPKNTFTRENYD

-1737 AVEYKDEQE
+1737 AVEYTDEQE

-1754 GVAILYAVWKE
+1754 GVTILYAVWKE
-1765 YSYTIIY
+1765 YSYNIVY
-1772 NPSGTD
+1772 NPGSASGQ
-1778 GEEMTQIVKLGQ
+1778 EVTQVVKVGQ
-1790 KFNLYEN
+1790 KFSLLAN
-1797 PYTRAVY
+1797 PYVKVGY
-1804 TFEGWLDKTNGDKI
+1804 IFEGWMDKTNGDKI
-1818 YSNGQT
+1818 YSNCQSFT
-1824 ISTDLA
+1824 TDLVS
-1830 AKGETITL
+1830 KGETAKL
-1838 YAVWKSSSSSSSSG
+1838 YAVWKYNSSSSG
-1852 GSSTTPT
+1852 GSSATSTAKPTVKPT
-1859 ATPTV
+1859 AKPTV

-1871 PTTEPT
+1871 PTKAPTTEP
-1877 TAPSSEPV
+1877 V
-1885 KPTAEP
+1885 NPTAEP

-2017 KIKVK
+2017 TIKVK